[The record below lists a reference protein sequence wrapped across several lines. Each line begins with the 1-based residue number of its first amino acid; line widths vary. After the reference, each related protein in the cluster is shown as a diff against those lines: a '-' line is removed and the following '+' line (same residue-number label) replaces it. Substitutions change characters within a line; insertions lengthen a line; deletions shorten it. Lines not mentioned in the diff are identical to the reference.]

1 MIAPIFHLSKQD
13 YLYPDTPVA
22 DPKGQ
27 SAYLPIEIDT
37 EFYHLDYD
45 INRAGQFKRVQ
56 KTLTNQ
62 LRAIAS
68 DDALIFAHPDISDIA
83 RHPVFSTGFSVVDY
97 LQALGH
103 NASLR
108 RINSPI
114 GRNEYPV
121 LMIHLYSFFTVA
133 ELFRIF
139 TGEFLDDIKH
149 ITLHPGKQSIDQ
161 GRRTIASNTLHKGYS
176 PWIEL
181 PWILTLNN
189 YEYRV
194 CISLFDTCAVH
205 GNSSY
210 KNFCTNSGLKLDYK
224 DLFTEAEKAD
234 MYRMYIERPIDFD
247 LYSIGDL
254 WNYKALLMN
263 AENFKL
269 IYKSLGLED
278 YFTLP
283 RLTIGATVANMIEAS
298 VLKMF
303 AHQSYIETGYTK
315 SAIIKEFCSYSTASW
330 LKKKTTTTACY
341 NSKVDGG
348 RCRNNRPTDI
358 RINGVICDTDI
369 SGCYGEGLRAQL
381 YPLGK
386 PVVLEYPINS
396 PINDYKTLRQFLKK
410 YGKELVPGL
419 WQARVSTKEGY
430 VLKYPQDFIVSWIP
444 PKDISKMITDSEA
457 PGAEEWWNEDNV
469 GLTKIFTNEVHLG
482 LIQHD
487 FVQWLDEIA
496 TSRQRKE
503 LLDNLMVVTALFYPK
518 SERVDNVEQLVKCHQ
533 THTGKNTATIK
544 AKKQKTTEIMTRQEC
559 HSWYGINVGE
569 MLVNLLLIER
579 KKHPKESP
587 LNILYKLC
595 INTAYGDFVSQFF
608 KISNVCVGNNITAR
622 ARALAWYMEKGLYG
636 FQTITDGCA
645 FDLNNVLY
653 PKNERKVTG
662 ESTVNLYT
670 KNEGYNHPK
679 KPLGD
684 VDYIE
689 ITPIKVFNDQ
699 KQKYELKGCLV
710 LYQDSQSTFLSFK
723 QTQKWLDTK
732 VAEHLRNLFPN
743 VDVLHQVTKDVYGN
757 ERIGQFEFEA
767 KGIYNSAAFHGTA
780 NYVLSL
786 ENENKVRMRSYTP
799 KEHTSFELAA
809 DDLQVLREDY
819 HPSNEFLAMLQ
830 ENPQRVK
837 RSEVYINTKILKIR
851 DWRRNYSSWQYSE
864 AFPGCTVENAAL
876 LRELSLSQFTF
887 QTHEQYKAWSK
898 EADTLRRRHGQSYEM
913 FFVDEEGYLDYQR
926 LVNEVDAAIRA
937 GKMSFLEGT
946 DKRQSNFYRRYQSH
960 PQLPALETA
969 QLQLGERNGYVVE
982 KTASDLIQNPDV

>member
-1 MIAPIFHLSKQD
+1 MIPPIFHLSKQD
-13 YLYPDTPVA
+13 YLYPDTPVV

-37 EFYHLDYD
+37 EYFHLDYD
-45 INRAGQFKRVQ
+45 INQAGLYKRVQ

-62 LRAIAS
+62 LRAIAV
-68 DDALIFAHPDISDIA
+68 DKAAIFAHPDIADIA
-83 RHPVFSTGFSVVDY
+83 RHPVFSSGFSVVDY

-108 RINSPI
+108 RVNTPI
-114 GRNEYPV
+114 GRFEYPV
-121 LMIHLYSFFTVA
+121 LMIDLYGFFVVA

-139 TGEFLDDIKH
+139 TDVFLDDIRN

-194 CISLFDTCAVH
+194 CISLLDTCAVH

-210 KNFCTNSGLKLDYK
+210 KNFCTNSGLKLEYK
-224 DLFTEAEKAD
+224 DLFTRAEMAD
-234 MYRMYIERPIDFD
+234 MYRMYIERAIHFD
-247 LYSIGDL
+247 LYSTGDL
-254 WNYKALLMN
+254 SNYKALLMN

-269 IYKSLGLED
+269 IYKSLGLEN
-278 YFTLP
+278 YFTPP
-283 RLTIGATVANMIEAS
+283 RFTIGATVAKMIEAS
-298 VLKMF
+298 ILKMF
-303 AHQSYIETGYTK
+303 AHHSYIETGYTK

-330 LKKKTTTTACY
+330 LKNKTTTTACY

-348 RCRNNRPTDI
+348 RCRNNRPNDV

-419 WQARVSTKEGY
+419 WQARVSTREGY
-430 VLKYPQDFIVSWIP
+430 TLKYPQDFIVSWIP

-457 PGAEEWWNEDNV
+457 PGADEWWNEDNV

-487 FVQWLDEIA
+487 FVQWLNEIA
-496 TSRQRKE
+496 TPRQRKE

-518 SERVDNVEQLVKCHQ
+518 SERVDGVGELVKCHQ
-533 THTGKNTATIK
+533 THAGKNTASIK
-544 AKKQKTTEIMTRQEC
+544 TQKRKTTEIMTRQEC
-559 HSWYGINVGE
+559 HAWYGVNVGE

-587 LNILYKLC
+587 LNLLYKLC

-622 ARALAWYMEKGLYG
+622 ARALAWYMEKGLHG

-645 FDLNNVLY
+645 FDMNKVLF
-653 PKNERKVTG
+653 PRDNREEGKITG
-662 ESTVNLYT
+662 ENSVGVYAKLAEGS
-670 KNEGYNHPK
+670 KNYPRK
-679 KPLGD
+679 SLGN
-684 VDYIE
+684 VDYIDTFL
-689 ITPIKVFNDQ
+689 ITLHNKQ
-699 KQKYELKGCLV
+699 KQKEELKPCLI
-710 LYQDSQSTFLSFK
+710 LYQGNQSTILSPQ
-723 QTQKWLDTK
+723 QTQKWLDTT

-743 VDVLHQVTKDVYGN
+743 VDVLHQPTKDVYGN
-757 ERIGQFEFEA
+757 NRIGQFEFEA
-767 KGIYNSAAFHGTA
+767 KGIYNNAAFHGTA
-780 NYVLSL
+780 NYILSL
-786 ENENKVRMRSYTP
+786 ENQNKVRMRSYTP
-799 KEHTSFELAA
+799 REHTSYELAA
-809 DDLQVLREDY
+809 DDLQVMREDY
-819 HPSNEFLAMLQ
+819 QPSNEFLAMLQ

-837 RSEVYINTKILKIR
+837 RSEVYINCKILKIR
-851 DWRRNYSSWQYSE
+851 DWRRNYTSWQYSE

-887 QTHEQYKAWSK
+887 KTHDQYKAWSK
-898 EADTLRRRHGQSYEM
+898 EADNLRRHYGQSYEM
-913 FFVDEEGYLDYQR
+913 FFVDEERYLDYQQ

-937 GKMSFLEGT
+937 GKMSFLDGV
-946 DKRQSNFYRRYQSH
+946 DKRKAHTYRNYQAH
-960 PQLPALETA
+960 PQLPTLEAT
-969 QLQLGERNGYVVE
+969 QSQLGERYGYKVE
-982 KTASDLIQNPDV
+982 RDT

>member
-1 MIAPIFHLSKQD
+1 MIPSIFYRTKQD
-13 YLYPDTPVA
+13 YLYPDTPIA
-22 DPKGQ
+22 DPAGQ
-27 SAYLPIEIDT
+27 SAFLPIEIDT
-37 EFYHLDYD
+37 EFFHLDYD
-45 INRAGQFKRVQ
+45 INQAGQFKRVQ

-62 LRAIAS
+62 LRAIALS
-68 DDALIFAHPDISDIA
+68 DGLIFAHPDISDIA
-83 RHPVFSTGFSVVDY
+83 QHPIFSSGFSVVDY
-97 LQALGH
+97 LIALGH
-103 NASLR
+103 NASLKR
-108 RINSPI
+108 VNSPI
-114 GRNEYPV
+114 GRDEYPM
-121 LMIHLYSFFTVA
+121 LMTNLYTFYGVA

-139 TGEFLDDIKH
+139 TGVFLDDIRD

-161 GRRTIASNTLHKGYS
+161 GRRTIASNTLHKQYN

-189 YEYRV
+189 YDYQV
-194 CISLFDTCAVH
+194 CLSLFDTCAVH

-210 KNFCTNSGLKLDYK
+210 KDFCTNSGFKLDYK
-224 DLFTEAEKAD
+224 ELFTSAEKAD
-234 MYRMYIERPIDFD
+234 MCRMYIERLIHFNFYG
-247 LYSIGDL
+247 LGDL

-269 IYKSLGLED
+269 IYKSLGLEN

-298 VLKMF
+298 ILKMF
-303 AHQSYIETGYTK
+303 AHHSYIETGYTK

-348 RCRNNRPTDI
+348 RCRNNRPTDV

-386 PVVLEYPINS
+386 PAVLEYPIDS
-396 PINDYKTLRQFLKK
+396 AINNYKTLRQFLKK
-410 YGKELVPGL
+410 YEKELIPGL
-419 WQARVSTKEGY
+419 WQARVSTRKEY

-444 PKDISKMITDSEA
+444 PKDISKMITDIDK
-457 PGAEEWWNEDNV
+457 PGSDEWWNEDNV
-469 GLTKIFTNEVHLG
+469 GLTKIFTNQVHLG

-518 SERVDNVEQLVKCHQ
+518 SEQVDSIEDLVKCHQ
-533 THTGKNTATIK
+533 THAGKNTATIK
-544 AKKQKTTEIMTRQEC
+544 ARKRKTTEIMTRQEC
-559 HSWYGINVGE
+559 HAWYGVNIGE

-579 KKHPKESP
+579 KKHAKEST
-587 LNILYKLC
+587 LNLLYKLC
-595 INTAYGDFVSQFF
+595 INTTYGDLVSQFF

-622 ARALAWYMEKGLYG
+622 ARALAWYMEKGLHG

-645 FDLNNVLY
+645 FDLN
-653 PKNERKVTG
+653 KVFFPEEYRLITG
-662 ESTVNLYT
+662 ENVVSAYA
-670 KNEGYNHPK
+670 KIEEGSKHFPL
-679 KPLGD
+679 KPLANL
-684 VDYIE
+684 DYID
-689 ITPIKVFNDQ
+689 ILQVTIPNKQ
-699 KQKYELKGCLV
+699 KQKNEWKGCLV
-710 LYQDSQSTFLSFK
+710 LYQGEKSTFLSLK
-723 QTQKWLDTK
+723 ETQNWLDTK

-743 VDVLHQVTKDVYGN
+743 VDVLHHPTKDVYGN
-757 ERIGQFEFEA
+757 QRIGQFEFEA

-780 NYVLSL
+780 NYVLSI
-786 ENENKVRMRSYTP
+786 ENQDKVRMRSYTP
-799 KEHTSFELAA
+799 REHTSFELAA

-830 ENPQRVK
+830 ENPLKVK
-837 RSEVYINTKILKIR
+837 RSEVYINTRILKIR
-851 DWRRNYSSWQYSE
+851 DWRRNYTSWQYSQ

-898 EADTLRRRHGQSYEM
+898 EFDTLRRRYGQSYEM
-913 FFVDEEGYLDYQR
+913 FFVDDEEYLDYQR

-937 GKMSFLEGT
+937 GKMSFLDGV
-946 DKRQSNFYRRYQSH
+946 DKRQSNFYRHYQPH

-969 QLQLGERNGYVVE
+969 QLRLGERYGYALE
-982 KTASDLIQNPDV
+982 KANQ

>member
-1 MIAPIFHLSKQD
+1 MIPPIFHLSKQD
-13 YLYPDTPVA
+13 YLYPDTPVV

-37 EFYHLDYD
+37 EFFHLDYD
-45 INRAGQFKRVQ
+45 INHAGQFKRFQ

-62 LRAIAS
+62 LRAIAV
-68 DDALIFAHPDISDIA
+68 DKAAIFAHPDIADIA
-83 RHPVFSTGFSVVDY
+83 RHPVFNSGFSVVNY

-108 RINSPI
+108 RVNSPL
-114 GRNEYPV
+114 GRNEYPA

-149 ITLHPGKQSIDQ
+149 ITLHPGKQCIDQ

-189 YEYRV
+189 YDYQV

-210 KNFCTNSGLKLDYK
+210 KNFCINSGLKLDYK

-234 MYRMYIERPIDFD
+234 MCRMYIERPIDFD

-278 YFTLP
+278 YFILP

-298 VLKMF
+298 ILKMF

-348 RCRNNRPTDI
+348 RCRNNRPTDV

-386 PVVLEYPINS
+386 PVVLEYPIHS

-419 WQARVSTKEGY
+419 WQARVSTRDGY

-518 SERVDNVEQLVKCHQ
+518 SERVDNVEQLVKSHQ
-533 THTGKNTATIK
+533 NHTGKNTATIK
-544 AKKQKTTEIMTRQEC
+544 TQKRKTTEIMTRQEC

-587 LNILYKLC
+587 LNLLYKLC

-622 ARALAWYMEKGLYG
+622 ARALAWYMEKGLHG

-645 FDLNNVLY
+645 FDLNRVLY
-653 PKNERKVTG
+653 PKDCKKITG
-662 ESTVNLYT
+662 ENTVNLYASL
-670 KNEGYNHPK
+670 KEGSRDYPR
-679 KPLGD
+679 KPLGELEHID
-684 VDYIE
+684 IL
-689 ITPIKVFNDQ
+689 PIKTHNEQ
-699 KQKYELKGCLV
+699 KQKDEWKGCLI
-710 LYQDSQSTFLSFK
+710 LYQDNESTILSPQQS
-723 QTQKWLDTK
+723 QKWLDAK
-732 VAEHLRNLFPN
+732 VAEHLRNLFPK
-743 VDVLHQVTKDVYGN
+743 VDVLHQSTKNVYGK

-767 KGIYNSAAFHGTA
+767 KDIYNSAAFHGTA
-780 NYVLSL
+780 NYVLSI
-786 ENENKVRMRSYTP
+786 ENQDKVRMRSYTP
-799 KEHTSFELAA
+799 REHTAFELAA

-819 HPSNEFLAMLQ
+819 HPSNEFLSMLQ

-837 RSEVYINTKILKIR
+837 RSEVYLNTKILKIR
-851 DWRRNYSSWQYSE
+851 DWRRNYTSWQYSE

-898 EADTLRRRHGQSYEM
+898 EADTVRRHYGQSYEM
-913 FFVDEEGYLDYQR
+913 FFVDDEGYLDYQR
-926 LVNEVDAAIRA
+926 LVNEVDAAIRG
-937 GKMSFLEGT
+937 GKMSFFDGV
-946 DKRQSNFYRRYQSH
+946 DKRKAHTYRDYQAH
-960 PQLPALETA
+960 PQLAALEVA
-969 QLQLGERNGYVVE
+969 QTQLGERYGYKVE
-982 KTASDLIQNPDV
+982 KDT

>member
-1 MIAPIFHLSKQD
+1 
-13 YLYPDTPVA
+13 
-22 DPKGQ
+22 
-27 SAYLPIEIDT
+27 
-37 EFYHLDYD
+37 
-45 INRAGQFKRVQ
+45 
-56 KTLTNQ
+56 
-62 LRAIAS
+62 
-68 DDALIFAHPDISDIA
+68 
-83 RHPVFSTGFSVVDY
+83 
-97 LQALGH
+97 
-103 NASLR
+103 
-108 RINSPI
+108 
-114 GRNEYPV
+114 
-121 LMIHLYSFFTVA
+121 
-133 ELFRIF
+133 
-139 TGEFLDDIKH
+139 
-149 ITLHPGKQSIDQ
+149 
-161 GRRTIASNTLHKGYS
+161 
-176 PWIEL
+176 
-181 PWILTLNN
+181 
-189 YEYRV
+189 
-194 CISLFDTCAVH
+194 
-205 GNSSY
+205 
-210 KNFCTNSGLKLDYK
+210 
-224 DLFTEAEKAD
+224 
-234 MYRMYIERPIDFD
+234 MYIERAIHFDF
-247 LYSIGDL
+247 YSTGDL
-254 WNYKALLMN
+254 SNYKALLMN

-269 IYKSLGLED
+269 IYKSLGLEN
-278 YFTLP
+278 YFTPP
-283 RLTIGATVANMIEAS
+283 RFTIGATVANMIEAS
-298 VLKMF
+298 ILKMF

-348 RCRNNRPTDI
+348 RCRNNRPSDV

-386 PVVLEYPINS
+386 PVVLEYPIHS

-430 VLKYPQDFIVSWIP
+430 TLKYPQDFIVSWIP

-457 PGAEEWWNEDNV
+457 PGADEWWNENNV

-503 LLDNLMVVTALFYPK
+503 LLDNLVVVTALFYPA
-518 SERVDNVEQLVKCHQ
+518 SERVDNIELLIKCHQ
-533 THTGKNTATIK
+533 THAGKNTATIK
-544 AKKQKTTEIMTRQEC
+544 TQKRKTTEIMTRQEC

-587 LNILYKLC
+587 LNLLYKLC

-662 ESTVNLYT
+662 ESTVNLYA
-670 KNEGYNHPK
+670 KNEDYNHPK

-684 VDYIE
+684 VDHIE
-689 ITPIKVFNDQ
+689 ITPIKVFNEQ
-699 KQKYELKGCLV
+699 KQKDELKSCLV

-732 VAEHLRNLFPN
+732 VAEHLRNLFHN
-743 VDVLHQVTKDVYGN
+743 VDVLHQVTKNVYGN

-786 ENENKVRMRSYTP
+786 ENENKVRMRSYIP

-898 EADTLRRRHGQSYEM
+898 EADTLRRHYGQSYEM

-926 LVNEVDAAIRA
+926 LINEVDAAIRT
-937 GKMSFLEGT
+937 GKMSFLEGI
-946 DKRQSNFYRRYQSH
+946 DKRKAHTYRDYKAH
-960 PQLPALETA
+960 PQLPALEVA
-969 QLQLGERNGYVVE
+969 QSQLGERYGYKVE
-982 KTASDLIQNPDV
+982 KET

>member
-1 MIAPIFHLSKQD
+1 MIPPIFHLSKQD
-13 YLYPDTPVA
+13 YLYPDTPVV

-45 INRAGQFKRVQ
+45 INQAGQFKRVQ

-83 RHPVFSTGFSVVDY
+83 RHPVFSSGFSVVDY

-108 RINSPI
+108 RVNTPI
-114 GRNEYPV
+114 GRFEYPV
-121 LMIHLYSFFTVA
+121 LMIDLYGFFLLA

-139 TGEFLDDIKH
+139 TGAFLDDIRD

-181 PWILTLNN
+181 PWILTLNDH
-189 YEYRV
+189 EYRV

-224 DLFTEAEKAD
+224 DLFTKAEMAD
-234 MYRMYIERPIDFD
+234 MYRMYIERAIHFDF
-247 LYSIGDL
+247 YSTGDL
-254 WNYKALLMN
+254 SNYKALLMN

-269 IYKSLGLED
+269 IYKSLGLEN
-278 YFTLP
+278 YFTPP
-283 RLTIGATVANMIEAS
+283 RFTIGATVAKMIEAS
-298 VLKMF
+298 ILKMF
-303 AHQSYIETGYTK
+303 AHHSYIETGYTK

-386 PVVLEYPINS
+386 PVVLEYPIHS

-419 WQARVSTKEGY
+419 WQARVSTREGY

-457 PGAEEWWNEDNV
+457 PGADEWWNEDNV

-503 LLDNLMVVTALFYPK
+503 LLDNLMVVTALFYPA
-518 SERVDNVEQLVKCHQ
+518 SEQVNGVGELIKCHQ
-533 THTGKNTATIK
+533 THAGRNTATIK
-544 AKKQKTTEIMTRQEC
+544 TQKRKTTEIMTRQEC
-559 HSWYGINVGE
+559 HAWYGINVGE
-569 MLVNLLLIER
+569 MLVNHLLIER

-608 KISNVCVGNNITAR
+608 KVSNVCVGNNITAR
-622 ARALAWYMEKGLYG
+622 SRALAWYMEKGLHG

-645 FDLNNVLY
+645 FDLNNVLF
-653 PKNERKVTG
+653 PEENRLVTG
-662 ESTVNLYT
+662 ENVVNNYAKIKKGSKHFPVKPLANIDYIDILPIAIPNGQKE
-670 KNEGYNHPK
+670 KNEW
-679 KPLGD
+679 
-684 VDYIE
+684 
-689 ITPIKVFNDQ
+689 
-699 KQKYELKGCLV
+699 KGCLV
-710 LYQDSQSTFLSFK
+710 LYQAEKSTVLSLK
-723 QTQKWLDTK
+723 ETQKWLDTK

-743 VDVLHQVTKDVYGN
+743 VDVLQQATKDVYGN

-780 NYVLSL
+780 NYVLSI
-786 ENENKVRMRSYTP
+786 ETQNKVRMRSYTP

-837 RSEVYINTKILKIR
+837 RSEVYINTRILKIR
-851 DWRRNYSSWQYSE
+851 DWRRNYTSWQYSQ

-898 EADTLRRRHGQSYEM
+898 EADTLRRRYGQSYEM
-913 FFVDEEGYLDYQR
+913 FFVNDEGYLDYQQ

-937 GKMSFLEGT
+937 DKTSFLDGV
-946 DKRQSNFYRRYQSH
+946 DKRKAHTYRNYQAH
-960 PQLPALETA
+960 PQLPALEVV
-969 QLQLGERNGYVVE
+969 QSQLGDRYGYKVERD
-982 KTASDLIQNPDV
+982 T

>member
-1 MIAPIFHLSKQD
+1 MIPPIFHLSKQD
-13 YLYPDTPVA
+13 YIYPDTPVV

-37 EFYHLDYD
+37 EYFHLDYD
-45 INRAGQFKRVQ
+45 INQAGQYKRVQ

-62 LRAIAS
+62 LRALAVKE
-68 DDALIFAHPDISDIA
+68 AVIFAHPDIADIA
-83 RHPVFSTGFSVVDY
+83 RHPVFTAGFSVVDY

-103 NASLR
+103 DASLR
-108 RINSPI
+108 RVNSPI

-121 LMIHLYSFFTVA
+121 LMTHVYSFFVVA

-139 TGEFLDDIKH
+139 TGVFLDDIRD

-161 GRRTIASNTLHKGYS
+161 GRRTIASNTLHKGYN

-189 YEYRV
+189 YDYQV

-210 KNFCTNSGLKLDYK
+210 KDFCTNSGLKLEYK
-224 DLFTEAEKAD
+224 DLFSHSDKAD
-234 MYRMYIERPIDFD
+234 MGRMYIERPTHYDFYATGD
-247 LYSIGDL
+247 LY
-254 WNYKALLMN
+254 NHTALLMN
-263 AENFKL
+263 AENFLL

-278 YFTLP
+278 YFTPP
-283 RLTIGATVANMIEAS
+283 RFTIGATVAKMIEAS
-298 VLKMF
+298 ILKMF
-303 AHQSYIETGYTK
+303 AHHSYIETGYTK

-330 LKKKTTTTACY
+330 LKRKTTTTACY

-348 RCRNNRPTDI
+348 RCRNNRPTDV
-358 RINGVICDTDI
+358 RITGVICDTDI

-386 PVVLEYPINS
+386 PVVIEYPIDS
-396 PINDYKTLRQFLKK
+396 PLNDYKTLRQFLKK

-419 WQARVSTKEGY
+419 WQARVSTREGY

-503 LLDNLMVVTALFYPK
+503 LLDNLIVVTALFYPK

-544 AKKQKTTEIMTRQEC
+544 AQKRKTTEIMTRQEC
-559 HSWYGINVGE
+559 HAWYGVNVGE

-622 ARALAWYMEKGLYG
+622 ARALAWYMEKGLHG

-645 FDLNNVLY
+645 FDLNKVLF
-653 PKNERKVTG
+653 PEDNRLVTG
-662 ESTVNLYT
+662 ENVVNNYA
-670 KNEGYNHPK
+670 KIKKGSKHFPV
-679 KPLGD
+679 KPLANI
-684 VDYIE
+684 DYID
-689 ITPIKVFNDQ
+689 ILPVAIHNGQ
-699 KQKYELKGCLV
+699 KQKNECKGCLV
-710 LYQDSQSTFLSFK
+710 LYQAEKSTVLSLK
-723 QTQKWLDTK
+723 ETQKWLDTK

-743 VDVLHQVTKDVYGN
+743 VDVLHQATKDVYGN
-757 ERIGQFEFEA
+757 KRIGQFEFEA

-780 NYVLSL
+780 NYVLSI
-786 ENENKVRMRSYTP
+786 ETQNKVRMRSYTP
-799 KEHTSFELAA
+799 KEHTAFELAA
-809 DDLQVLREDY
+809 DDLQVLQVLREDY

-837 RSEVYINTKILKIR
+837 RSEVYINTRILKIR
-851 DWRRNYSSWQYSE
+851 DWRRNYTSWQYSQ

-887 QTHEQYKAWSK
+887 QTHEQYKTWTK
-898 EADTLRRRHGQSYEM
+898 EADTLRRRYGQSYEM
-913 FFVDEEGYLDYQR
+913 LFVDDDGYLDYQR
-926 LVNEVDAAIRA
+926 LINEVDAAIRT
-937 GKMSFLEGT
+937 GKMSFFDGV
-946 DKRQSNFYRRYQSH
+946 DKRQSNFYRHYQPH
-960 PQLPALETA
+960 PRLSALEAA
-969 QLQLGERNGYVVE
+969 QLRLGERNGYVVE
-982 KTASDLIQNPDV
+982 KDLK

>member
-1 MIAPIFHLSKQD
+1 
-13 YLYPDTPVA
+13 
-22 DPKGQ
+22 
-27 SAYLPIEIDT
+27 
-37 EFYHLDYD
+37 
-45 INRAGQFKRVQ
+45 
-56 KTLTNQ
+56 
-62 LRAIAS
+62 
-68 DDALIFAHPDISDIA
+68 
-83 RHPVFSTGFSVVDY
+83 
-97 LQALGH
+97 
-103 NASLR
+103 
-108 RINSPI
+108 
-114 GRNEYPV
+114 
-121 LMIHLYSFFTVA
+121 
-133 ELFRIF
+133 
-139 TGEFLDDIKH
+139 
-149 ITLHPGKQSIDQ
+149 
-161 GRRTIASNTLHKGYS
+161 
-176 PWIEL
+176 
-181 PWILTLNN
+181 
-189 YEYRV
+189 
-194 CISLFDTCAVH
+194 
-205 GNSSY
+205 
-210 KNFCTNSGLKLDYK
+210 
-224 DLFTEAEKAD
+224 
-234 MYRMYIERPIDFD
+234 MYIERPIDFD

-269 IYKSLGLED
+269 IYNSLGLED

-298 VLKMF
+298 ILKMF
-303 AHQSYIETGYTK
+303 SKHGYIETGYTK

-348 RCRNNRPTDI
+348 RCRNNRPTDV

-386 PVVLEYPINS
+386 PVVLEYPIHS

-419 WQARVSTKEGY
+419 WQARVSTREGY
-430 VLKYPQDFIVSWIP
+430 VLKYLQDFIVSWIP

-469 GLTKIFTNEVHLG
+469 GLTKIFTNQVHLG

-496 TSRQRKE
+496 TSKQRKE
-503 LLDNLMVVTALFYPK
+503 LLDNLVVVTALFYPK
-518 SERVDNVEQLVKCHQ
+518 SERVNGVGELVKYHQ
-533 THTGKNTATIK
+533 THAGKNTATIK
-544 AKKQKTTEIMTRQEC
+544 TQKRKTTEIMTRQEC
-559 HSWYGINVGE
+559 HAWYGINVGE
-569 MLVNLLLIER
+569 MLVNHLLIER
-579 KKHPKESP
+579 KRHPKESP
-587 LNILYKLC
+587 LNTLYKLC

-622 ARALAWYMEKGLYG
+622 ARALAWYMEKGLHG

-645 FDLNNVLY
+645 FDLNKVLF
-653 PKNERKVTG
+653 PEENRLITG
-662 ESTVNLYT
+662 ENVVNNYA
-670 KNEGYNHPK
+670 KIKKGSKHFPV
-679 KPLGD
+679 KPLANI
-684 VDYIE
+684 DYIDILPVAIHNE
-689 ITPIKVFNDQ
+689 Q
-699 KQKYELKGCLV
+699 KQKNEWKGCLV
-710 LYQDSQSTFLSFK
+710 LYQAEKSTVLSLK
-723 QTQKWLDTK
+723 ETQKWLDTK

-743 VDVLHQVTKDVYGN
+743 VNVLHQATKDVYGN

-780 NYVLSL
+780 NYVLSI
-786 ENENKVRMRSYTP
+786 ETQNKVRMRSYTP

-837 RSEVYINTKILKIR
+837 RSEVYINTRILKIR
-851 DWRRNYSSWQYSE
+851 DWRRNYTSWQYSE

-887 QTHEQYKAWSK
+887 QSHEQYKAWSK
-898 EADTLRRRHGQSYEM
+898 EADTLRRHYGQSYEM
-913 FFVDEEGYLDYQR
+913 FFVDDEGYLDYQR

-937 GKMSFLEGT
+937 GKMSFLDGV
-946 DKRQSNFYRRYQSH
+946 DKRKAHMYRNYQAH
-960 PQLPALETA
+960 PQLPALEVA
-969 QLQLGERNGYVVE
+969 QSQLGERYGYKVE
-982 KTASDLIQNPDV
+982 RDT

>member
-1 MIAPIFHLSKQD
+1 MIPSIFYRTKQD
-13 YLYPDTPVA
+13 YHYPDTPIA
-22 DPKGQ
+22 DPAGE
-27 SAYLPIEIDT
+27 SAFLPIEIDT
-37 EFYHLDYD
+37 EFFHLDYN
-45 INRAGQFKRVQ
+45 INQAGQFKRVQ

-62 LRAIAS
+62 LRAITLP
-68 DDALIFAHPDISDIA
+68 DGLIFAHPDISDIA
-83 RHPVFSTGFSVVDY
+83 QHPVFSSGFSVVDY
-97 LQALGH
+97 LIALGH
-103 NASLR
+103 NASLKR
-108 RINSPI
+108 VNTPI
-114 GRNEYPV
+114 GRNEYPM
-121 LMIHLYSFFTVA
+121 LMTNLYSFYAVA

-139 TGEFLDDIKH
+139 TGVFLEDIRD

-161 GRRTIASNTLHKGYS
+161 GRRTIASNTLHKQYN

-189 YEYRV
+189 YDYQV
-194 CISLFDTCAVH
+194 GISLFDTCAVH

-210 KNFCTNSGLKLDYK
+210 KDFCTNSGFKLDYK
-224 DLFTEAEKAD
+224 ELFTSAEKAD
-234 MYRMYIERPIDFD
+234 MCRMYIERLIHFNFYG
-247 LYSIGDL
+247 LGDL

-269 IYKSLGLED
+269 IYKSLGLEN

-298 VLKMF
+298 ILKMF
-303 AHQSYIETGYTK
+303 AHHSFIETGYTK

-348 RCRNNRPTDI
+348 RCRNNRPTDV

-386 PVVLEYPINS
+386 PAVLEYPIDS
-396 PINDYKTLRQFLKK
+396 PINDYKTFRQFLKK
-410 YGKELVPGL
+410 YEKELIPGL
-419 WQARVSTKEGY
+419 WQARVSTREGY

-444 PKDISKMITDSEA
+444 PKDISKMITDIDK
-457 PGAEEWWNEDNV
+457 PGSDEWWNEDNV
-469 GLTKIFTNEVHLG
+469 GLTKIFTNQVHLG

-518 SERVDNVEQLVKCHQ
+518 SERVDSIEDLVKCHQ
-533 THTGKNTATIK
+533 THAGKNTATIK
-544 AKKQKTTEIMTRQEC
+544 ARKRKTTEIMTRQEC
-559 HSWYGINVGE
+559 HAWYGVNIGE

-579 KKHPKESP
+579 KKHPKEST
-587 LNILYKLC
+587 LNLLYKLC
-595 INTAYGDFVSQFF
+595 INTSYGDVVSQFF

-622 ARALAWYMEKGLYG
+622 ARALAWYMEKGLHG

-645 FDLNNVLY
+645 FDLNKVLHA
-653 PKNERKVTG
+653 KNSRKATG
-662 ESTVNLYT
+662 ENTVSLYANKDV
-670 KNEGYNHPK
+670 KNYPRQ
-679 KPLGD
+679 PLGGA
-684 VDYIE
+684 DYIDLV
-689 ITPIKVFNDQ
+689 PVKVCNEQ
-699 KQKYELKGCLV
+699 KQKDEWKGCLV
-710 LYQDSQSTFLSFK
+710 LYEGDKSTLLSPK
-723 QTQKWLDTK
+723 QTQKWLDQK
-732 VAEHLRNLFPN
+732 VAEHLRDLFPN
-743 VDVLHQVTKDVYGN
+743 VDVLHQPTKDVYGN
-757 ERIGQFEFEA
+757 QRIGQFEFEA
-767 KGIYNSAAFHGTA
+767 KGVYTNAGFHGTA
-780 NYVLSL
+780 NYVLSI
-786 ENENKVRMRSYTP
+786 ENQDKVRMRSYTP
-799 KEHTSFELAA
+799 REHTSFELAA

-830 ENPQRVK
+830 DNPEQVQRSK
-837 RSEVYINTKILKIR
+837 VYINSRILKIR
-851 DWRRNYSSWQYSE
+851 DWRRNYTSWQYSQ

-898 EADTLRRRHGQSYEM
+898 ESDNLRRRYGQSYEM
-913 FFVDEEGYLDYQR
+913 FFVDDEEYLDYQR

-937 GKMSFLEGT
+937 GKMSFLDGV
-946 DKRQSNFYRRYQSH
+946 DKRKLSFYRNYKPH

-969 QLQLGERNGYVVE
+969 QLRLGERYGYSLE
-982 KTASDLIQNPDV
+982 KTNE

>member
-1 MIAPIFHLSKQD
+1 MIPPIFHLSKQD
-13 YLYPDTPVA
+13 YLYPDTPVV

-37 EFYHLDYD
+37 EYFHLDYN
-45 INRAGQFKRVQ
+45 INQAGQFKRVQ

-62 LRAIAS
+62 LRAIAL

-83 RHPVFSTGFSVVDY
+83 RHPVFSSGFSVVDY

-108 RINSPI
+108 RVNTPI
-114 GRNEYPV
+114 GRFEYPV
-121 LMIHLYSFFTVA
+121 LMIDLYGFFVVA

-139 TGEFLDDIKH
+139 TDVFLDDIRN

-194 CISLFDTCAVH
+194 CISLLDTCAVH

-210 KNFCTNSGLKLDYK
+210 KNFCTNSGLKLEYK
-224 DLFTEAEKAD
+224 DLFTKAEMAD
-234 MYRMYIERPIDFD
+234 MYRMYIERAIHFD
-247 LYSIGDL
+247 LYSTGDL
-254 WNYKALLMN
+254 SNYKALLMN

-269 IYKSLGLED
+269 IYKSLGLEN
-278 YFTLP
+278 YFTPP
-283 RLTIGATVANMIEAS
+283 RFTIGATVAKMIEAS
-298 VLKMF
+298 ILKMF
-303 AHQSYIETGYTK
+303 AHHSYIETGYTK

-348 RCRNNRPTDI
+348 RCRNNRPTDV

-396 PINDYKTLRQFLKK
+396 PLNDYKTLRQFLKK
-410 YGKELVPGL
+410 YEKELVPGL
-419 WQARVSTKEGY
+419 WQARVSTREGY
-430 VLKYPQDFIVSWIP
+430 TLKYPQDFIVSWIP

-487 FVQWLDEIA
+487 FIQWLNEVA

-518 SERVDNVEQLVKCHQ
+518 SERVDGVGELVKCHQ
-533 THTGKNTATIK
+533 THAGKNTASIK
-544 AKKQKTTEIMTRQEC
+544 TQKRKTTEIMTRQEC
-559 HSWYGINVGE
+559 HAWYGVNVGV
-569 MLVNLLLIER
+569 MLVNHLLIER

-622 ARALAWYMEKGLYG
+622 ARGLAWYMEKGLHG

-645 FDLNNVLY
+645 FDLNKVLF
-653 PKNERKVTG
+653 PEENRLVTG
-662 ESTVNLYT
+662 ENVVNNYA
-670 KNEGYNHPK
+670 KIKKGSKHFPV
-679 KPLGD
+679 KPLANI
-684 VDYIE
+684 DYID
-689 ITPIKVFNDQ
+689 ILPVAIPNGQ
-699 KQKYELKGCLV
+699 KQKNEWKGCLV
-710 LYQDSQSTFLSFK
+710 LYKAEKSTLLSLK
-723 QTQKWLDTK
+723 ETQKWLDTK
-732 VAEHLRNLFPN
+732 VAKHLRNLFPN

-780 NYVLSL
+780 NYVLSI
-786 ENENKVRMRSYTP
+786 ETQNKVRMRSYTP

-809 DDLQVLREDY
+809 DDLQILREDY

-837 RSEVYINTKILKIR
+837 RSEVYINTRILKIR
-851 DWRRNYSSWQYSE
+851 DWRRNYTSWQYSQ

-898 EADTLRRRHGQSYEM
+898 EADTLRRRYGQSYEM
-913 FFVDEEGYLDYQR
+913 FFVDDEGYLDYQQ
-926 LVNEVDAAIRA
+926 LVNEVDPAIRA
-937 GKMSFLEGT
+937 GKMSFLDGV
-946 DKRQSNFYRRYQSH
+946 DKRKAHTYRNYQAH
-960 PQLPALETA
+960 PQLPALEVV
-969 QLQLGERNGYVVE
+969 QSQLGERYGYKVE
-982 KTASDLIQNPDV
+982 RDT

>member
-1 MIAPIFHLSKQD
+1 MIPPIFHLSKQD
-13 YLYPDTPVA
+13 YIYPDTPVR

-37 EFYHLDYD
+37 EYFHLDYN
-45 INRAGQFKRVQ
+45 INHAGQFKRVQ

-62 LRAIAS
+62 LRAIAV
-68 DDALIFAHPDISDIA
+68 DKAAIFAHPDITDIA
-83 RHPVFSTGFSVVDY
+83 RHPVFSSGFSVVDY

-108 RINSPI
+108 RVSTPI

-121 LMIHLYSFFTVA
+121 LMIDLYGFFLVA

-139 TGEFLDDIKH
+139 TDVFLDDIRN

-194 CISLFDTCAVH
+194 CISLLDTSAVH

-210 KNFCTNSGLKLDYK
+210 KNFCTNSGLKLEYK
-224 DLFTEAEKAD
+224 DLFTRAEMAD
-234 MYRMYIERPIDFD
+234 MYRMYIERAIHFD
-247 LYSIGDL
+247 LYSTGDL
-254 WNYKALLMN
+254 SNYKALLMN

-269 IYKSLGLED
+269 IYKSLGLEN
-278 YFTLP
+278 YFTPP
-283 RLTIGATVANMIEAS
+283 RFTIGATVAKMIEAS
-298 VLKMF
+298 ILKMF
-303 AHQSYIETGYTK
+303 AHHSYIETGYTK

-348 RCRNNRPTDI
+348 RCRNNRPTDV

-386 PVVLEYPINS
+386 PVVLEYPIHS

-419 WQARVSTKEGY
+419 WQARVSTRDGY
-430 VLKYPQDFIVSWIP
+430 VLKYSQDFIVSWIP
-444 PKDISKMITDSEA
+444 PKDISKIITDSEA
-457 PGAEEWWNEDNV
+457 PGAEEWWNEDNI
-469 GLTKIFTNEVHLG
+469 GLTKIFTNQVHLG

-518 SERVDNVEQLVKCHQ
+518 SERVDNVEQLVKCQ
-533 THTGKNTATIK
+533 QNHTGKNTATIK
-544 AKKQKTTEIMTRQEC
+544 AQKRKTTEIMTRQEC
-559 HSWYGINVGE
+559 HAWYGVNLGE

-587 LNILYKLC
+587 LNLLYKLC

-622 ARALAWYMEKGLYG
+622 ARALAWYMEKGLHG

-662 ESTVNLYT
+662 ESTVNLYA

-679 KPLGD
+679 KTLAD

-689 ITPIKVFNDQ
+689 LTPIKVFNEQ
-699 KQKYELKGCLV
+699 KQKDELKGSLV
-710 LYQDSQSTFLSFK
+710 LYQDNQSTFLSLK

-780 NYVLSL
+780 NYVLSI
-786 ENENKVRMRSYTP
+786 ETQNKVRMRSYTP
-799 KEHTSFELAA
+799 QEHTSFELAA

-851 DWRRNYSSWQYSE
+851 DWRRNYTSWQYSQ

-876 LRELSLSQFTF
+876 LRELSLSQFSF

-898 EADTLRRRHGQSYEM
+898 EADTLRRRYGQSYEM
-913 FFVDEEGYLDYQR
+913 FFVDNEGYLDYQQ
-926 LVNEVDAAIRA
+926 LINEIDTAIRA
-937 GKMSFLEGT
+937 GKMSFLDGV
-946 DKRQSNFYRRYQSH
+946 DKRKSSFYRNYQPH
-960 PQLPALETA
+960 PQLSALETA
-969 QLQLGERNGYVVE
+969 QLRLGERNGYVVE
-982 KTASDLIQNPDV
+982 KDPK

>member
-1 MIAPIFHLSKQD
+1 MIPPLFYLSKQD
-13 YLYPDTPVA
+13 YLYPDTPIA

-37 EFYHLDYD
+37 EFFHLDYD
-45 INRAGQFKRVQ
+45 INHAGQFKRVQ

-62 LRAIAS
+62 LRAIAV
-68 DDALIFAHPDISDIA
+68 DEALIFAHPDISDIA
-83 RHPVFSTGFSVVDY
+83 RHPVFSSGFSVVDY

-108 RINSPI
+108 RVNTPI

-121 LMIHLYSFFTVA
+121 LMIHLYSFFAVA

-139 TGEFLDDIKH
+139 LGEFLDDIKH

-189 YEYRV
+189 YDYQV

-224 DLFTEAEKAD
+224 DLFTSAEKAD
-234 MYRMYIERPIDFD
+234 MCRMYIERPIDFD

-298 VLKMF
+298 ILKMF
-303 AHQSYIETGYTK
+303 AHHSYIETGYTK

-348 RCRNNRPTDI
+348 RCRNNRPTDV

-386 PVVLEYPINS
+386 PVVLEYPIHS

-419 WQARVSTKEGY
+419 WQARVSTREGY

-457 PGAEEWWNEDNV
+457 PGADEWWNEDNV
-469 GLTKIFTNEVHLG
+469 GLTKIFTNQVHLG

-503 LLDNLMVVTALFYPK
+503 LLDNLIVVTALFYPD
-518 SERVDNVEQLVKCHQ
+518 SERVDSIEKLIKCHQ

-544 AKKQKTTEIMTRQEC
+544 KKKQKTTEIMTRQEC

-587 LNILYKLC
+587 LNLLYKLC

-622 ARALAWYMEKGLYG
+622 ARALAWYMEKGLHG

-645 FDLNNVLY
+645 FDLNRVLY
-653 PKNERKVTG
+653 PKDCKKITG
-662 ESTVNLYT
+662 ENTVNLYANL
-670 KNEGYNHPK
+670 KEGSRDYPR
-679 KPLGD
+679 KPLGEL
-684 VDYIE
+684 DYID
-689 ITPIKVFNDQ
+689 ILPIKTHNEQ
-699 KQKYELKGCLV
+699 KQKNEWKGSLI
-710 LYQDSQSTFLSFK
+710 LYQDNESTILSPQQSK
-723 QTQKWLDTK
+723 KWLDTK
-732 VAEHLRNLFPN
+732 VAEHLRNLFPK
-743 VDVLHQVTKDVYGN
+743 VDVLHQSTKNVYGN
-757 ERIGQFEFEA
+757 ERIGQFEFET
-767 KGIYNSAAFHGTA
+767 KDIYNSAAFHGTA
-780 NYVLSL
+780 NYVLSI
-786 ENENKVRMRSYTP
+786 ENQDKVRMRSYTP
-799 KEHTSFELAA
+799 REHRAFELAA

-819 HPSNEFLAMLQ
+819 HPSNEFLSMLQ

-837 RSEVYINTKILKIR
+837 RSEVYLNTKILKIR

-864 AFPGCTVENAAL
+864 VFPGCTVENAAL

-898 EADTLRRRHGQSYEM
+898 EADNLRRHYGQSYEM
-913 FFVDEEGYLDYQR
+913 FFVDKEGYLNYQE

-937 GKMSFLEGT
+937 GKMSFFDGV
-946 DKRQSNFYRRYQSH
+946 DKRKAHTYRDCQRH
-960 PQLPALETA
+960 PQLSALEVA
-969 QLQLGERNGYVVE
+969 QSQLGKRYGYKVE
-982 KTASDLIQNPDV
+982 KET

>member
-1 MIAPIFHLSKQD
+1 
-13 YLYPDTPVA
+13 
-22 DPKGQ
+22 
-27 SAYLPIEIDT
+27 
-37 EFYHLDYD
+37 
-45 INRAGQFKRVQ
+45 
-56 KTLTNQ
+56 
-62 LRAIAS
+62 
-68 DDALIFAHPDISDIA
+68 
-83 RHPVFSTGFSVVDY
+83 
-97 LQALGH
+97 
-103 NASLR
+103 
-108 RINSPI
+108 
-114 GRNEYPV
+114 
-121 LMIHLYSFFTVA
+121 
-133 ELFRIF
+133 
-139 TGEFLDDIKH
+139 
-149 ITLHPGKQSIDQ
+149 
-161 GRRTIASNTLHKGYS
+161 
-176 PWIEL
+176 
-181 PWILTLNN
+181 
-189 YEYRV
+189 
-194 CISLFDTCAVH
+194 
-205 GNSSY
+205 
-210 KNFCTNSGLKLDYK
+210 
-224 DLFTEAEKAD
+224 
-234 MYRMYIERPIDFD
+234 
-247 LYSIGDL
+247 
-254 WNYKALLMN
+254 
-263 AENFKL
+263 
-269 IYKSLGLED
+269 
-278 YFTLP
+278 
-283 RLTIGATVANMIEAS
+283 MIEAS
-298 VLKMF
+298 ILKMF
-303 AHQSYIETGYTK
+303 AHHSYIETGYTK

-348 RCRNNRPTDI
+348 RCRNNRPTDV

-386 PVVLEYPINS
+386 PVVLEYPIDS
-396 PINDYKTLRQFLKK
+396 PLNDYKTLRQFLKK

-430 VLKYPQDFIVSWIP
+430 TLKYPQDFIVSWIP

-487 FVQWLDEIA
+487 FIQWLDKIA

-587 LNILYKLC
+587 LNLLYKLC
-595 INTAYGDFVSQFF
+595 INTVYGDFVSQFF

-622 ARALAWYMEKGLYG
+622 ARALAWYMEKGLHG

-645 FDLNNVLY
+645 FDLNQVLY
-653 PKNERKVTG
+653 PKKGKKISG

-670 KNEGYNHPK
+670 KLKENWRDYPRK
-679 KPLGD
+679 TLGEL
-684 VDYIE
+684 DYID
-689 ITPIKVFNDQ
+689 ILPIKTRNEQ
-699 KQKYELKGCLV
+699 KQKYEWKGSLI
-710 LYQDSQSTFLSFK
+710 LYKNNESTILSPSQS
-723 QTQKWLDTK
+723 QKWLDTK

-743 VDVLHQVTKDVYGN
+743 IHVLHQPTKNVYGN

-780 NYVLSL
+780 NYVLSI
-786 ENENKVRMRSYTP
+786 ETQNKVRMRSYTA

-819 HPSNEFLAMLQ
+819 HPSNVFLGMLQ

-837 RSEVYINTKILKIR
+837 RSEVYINTRILKIR
-851 DWRRNYSSWQYSE
+851 DWRRNYTSWQYSE

-887 QTHEQYKAWSK
+887 QTHEQYKTWSK
-898 EADTLRRRHGQSYEM
+898 ESDTLRRRYGQSYEM
-913 FFVDEEGYLDYQR
+913 FFVDNEGYLDYQR

-937 GKMSFLEGT
+937 GKMSFLDGV
-946 DKRQSNFYRRYQSH
+946 DKRKAHTYRDYQAH
-960 PQLPALETA
+960 PQLPALEVA
-969 QLQLGERNGYVVE
+969 QSQLGERYGYKVE
-982 KTASDLIQNPDV
+982 KET

>member
-1 MIAPIFHLSKQD
+1 
-13 YLYPDTPVA
+13 
-22 DPKGQ
+22 
-27 SAYLPIEIDT
+27 
-37 EFYHLDYD
+37 
-45 INRAGQFKRVQ
+45 
-56 KTLTNQ
+56 
-62 LRAIAS
+62 
-68 DDALIFAHPDISDIA
+68 
-83 RHPVFSTGFSVVDY
+83 
-97 LQALGH
+97 
-103 NASLR
+103 
-108 RINSPI
+108 
-114 GRNEYPV
+114 
-121 LMIHLYSFFTVA
+121 
-133 ELFRIF
+133 
-139 TGEFLDDIKH
+139 
-149 ITLHPGKQSIDQ
+149 
-161 GRRTIASNTLHKGYS
+161 
-176 PWIEL
+176 
-181 PWILTLNN
+181 
-189 YEYRV
+189 
-194 CISLFDTCAVH
+194 
-205 GNSSY
+205 
-210 KNFCTNSGLKLDYK
+210 
-224 DLFTEAEKAD
+224 
-234 MYRMYIERPIDFD
+234 MYIERPIAFD
-247 LYSIGDL
+247 LYCTGDL

-263 AENFKL
+263 AETSSSSIKFGIREL
-269 IYKSLGLED
+269 LH
-278 YFTLP
+278 LP
-283 RLTIGATVANMIEAS
+283 RLTIGATVANIIEAS
-298 VLKMF
+298 ILKMF
-303 AHQSYIETGYTK
+303 AHHSYIETGYTK

-348 RCRNNRPTDI
+348 RCRNNRPTDV

-386 PVVLEYPINS
+386 PVVLEYPIDS
-396 PINDYKTLRQFLKK
+396 PLNDYKTLRQFLKK

-419 WQARVSTKEGY
+419 WQARVSTREGY

-457 PGAEEWWNEDNV
+457 PGADEWWNEDNV
-469 GLTKIFTNEVHLG
+469 GLTKIFTNQVHLG

-487 FVQWLDEIA
+487 FIQWLDEIA

-518 SERVDNVEQLVKCHQ
+518 SERVDNVEQLVKCQ
-533 THTGKNTATIK
+533 QNHTGKNTATIK
-544 AKKQKTTEIMTRQEC
+544 AQKRKTTEIMTRQEC
-559 HSWYGINVGE
+559 HAWYGVNLGE

-587 LNILYKLC
+587 LNLLYKLC

-622 ARALAWYMEKGLYG
+622 ARALAWYMEKGLHG

-662 ESTVNLYT
+662 ESTVNLYA

-679 KPLGD
+679 KTLAD

-689 ITPIKVFNDQ
+689 LTPIKVFNEQ
-699 KQKYELKGCLV
+699 KQKDELKGCLV
-710 LYQDSQSTFLSFK
+710 LYQDNQSTFLSLK

-780 NYVLSL
+780 NYVLSI
-786 ENENKVRMRSYTP
+786 ETQNKVRMRSYTP
-799 KEHTSFELAA
+799 QEHTSFELAA

-851 DWRRNYSSWQYSE
+851 DWRRNYS
-864 AFPGCTVENAAL
+864 
-876 LRELSLSQFTF
+876 
-887 QTHEQYKAWSK
+887 
-898 EADTLRRRHGQSYEM
+898 
-913 FFVDEEGYLDYQR
+913 
-926 LVNEVDAAIRA
+926 
-937 GKMSFLEGT
+937 
-946 DKRQSNFYRRYQSH
+946 
-960 PQLPALETA
+960 
-969 QLQLGERNGYVVE
+969 
-982 KTASDLIQNPDV
+982 

>member
-1 MIAPIFHLSKQD
+1 MIPPIFHLSKQD
-13 YLYPDTPVA
+13 YLYPDTPVV

-62 LRAIAS
+62 LRAIAV
-68 DDALIFAHPDISDIA
+68 DKAVIFAHPDITDIA
-83 RHPVFSTGFSVVDY
+83 RHPIFSSGFSVVDY

-103 NASLR
+103 NTSLR
-108 RINSPI
+108 RVSTPI
-114 GRNEYPV
+114 GRFEYPV
-121 LMIHLYSFFTVA
+121 LMIDLYGFFLVA

-139 TGEFLDDIKH
+139 TDVFLDDIRN

-194 CISLFDTCAVH
+194 CISLLDTCAVH

-234 MYRMYIERPIDFD
+234 MCRMYIERAIHFD
-247 LYSIGDL
+247 LYSTGDL
-254 WNYKALLMN
+254 SNYKALLMN

-269 IYKSLGLED
+269 IYKSLGLEN
-278 YFTLP
+278 YFTPP
-283 RLTIGATVANMIEAS
+283 RFTIGATVAKMIEAS
-298 VLKMF
+298 ILKMF

-348 RCRNNRPTDI
+348 RCRNNRPTDV

-386 PVVLEYPINS
+386 PVVLEYPIHS

-419 WQARVSTKEGY
+419 WQARVSTREGY
-430 VLKYPQDFIVSWIP
+430 VLRYPQDFIVSWIP

-469 GLTKIFTNEVHLG
+469 GLTKIFTNQVHLG

-487 FVQWLDEIA
+487 FIQWQDEIA

-518 SERVDNVEQLVKCHQ
+518 SERVDNVEHLVKCHQ
-533 THTGKNTATIK
+533 THDGKNTATIK

-569 MLVNLLLIER
+569 ILVNLLLSER
-579 KKHPKESP
+579 KNHPKESP
-587 LNILYKLC
+587 LNLLYKLC

-622 ARALAWYMEKGLYG
+622 ARALAWYMEKGLHG

-645 FDLNNVLY
+645 FDLNKVLY

-662 ESTVNLYT
+662 ESTVNLYANDDV
-670 KNEGYNHPK
+670 KNYPR
-679 KPLGD
+679 KPLD
-684 VDYIE
+684 NVDYIDL
-689 ITPIKVFNDQ
+689 ICVKIFNEE
-699 KQKYELKGCLV
+699 KQKDELKGCLV
-710 LYQDSQSTFLSFK
+710 LYQGSQSTFLSLK
-723 QTQKWLDTK
+723 QSQKWLDIK

-743 VDVLHQVTKDVYGN
+743 VDVLHQPSKDVYGN
-757 ERIGQFEFEA
+757 NRIGQFEFEA
-767 KGIYNSAAFHGTA
+767 KGVYNSAAFHGTA
-780 NYVLSL
+780 NYILRI
-786 ENENKVRMRSYTP
+786 ENENKVRMRSYTA
-799 KEHTSFELAA
+799 KEHTSFELAVE
-809 DDLQVLREDY
+809 DLLVLREDY

-851 DWRRNYSSWQYSE
+851 DWRRNYSSWQYSQ

-898 EADTLRRRHGQSYEM
+898 ESDNLRRRYGQSYEM

-937 GKMSFLEGT
+937 GKMSFLDGV
-946 DKRQSNFYRRYQSH
+946 DKRKLSFYRNYQPH
-960 PQLPALETA
+960 PQLSALETA
-969 QLQLGERNGYVVE
+969 QLRLGERNGYVVE
-982 KTASDLIQNPDV
+982 KDPN

>member
-1 MIAPIFHLSKQD
+1 MIPSIFYRTKQD
-13 YLYPDTPVA
+13 YNYPDNPIA
-22 DPKGQ
+22 DPAGQ
-27 SAYLPIEIDT
+27 SAFLPIEIDT
-37 EFYHLDYD
+37 EFFHLDYD
-45 INRAGQFKRVQ
+45 INHAGQFKRVQ

-62 LRAIAS
+62 LRAIAVEE
-68 DDALIFAHPDISDIA
+68 ALIFAHPDISDIA
-83 RHPVFSTGFSVVDY
+83 RHPVFSSGFSVVDY

-108 RINSPI
+108 RVNTPI
-114 GRNEYPV
+114 GRFEYPV
-121 LMIHLYSFFTVA
+121 LMIDLYGFYLVA

-139 TGEFLDDIKH
+139 TDVFLDDIRN

-210 KNFCTNSGLKLDYK
+210 KNFCTNSGLKLEYK
-224 DLFTEAEKAD
+224 DLFTKAEMAD
-234 MYRMYIERPIDFD
+234 MYRMYIERVINFDF
-247 LYSIGDL
+247 YSTGDL
-254 WNYKALLMN
+254 SNYKALLMN

-269 IYKSLGLED
+269 IYKSLGLEN

-283 RLTIGATVANMIEAS
+283 RFTIGATVAKMIEAS
-298 VLKMF
+298 ILKMF
-303 AHQSYIETGYTK
+303 AHHSYIETGYTK
-315 SAIIKEFCSYSTASW
+315 PAIIKEFCSYSTASW

-348 RCRNNRPTDI
+348 RCRNNRPTDV

-386 PVVLEYPINS
+386 PVVLEYPIHS

-430 VLKYPQDFIVSWIP
+430 TLKYPQDFLVSWIP
-444 PKDISKMITDSEA
+444 PKDISKMITDNEA
-457 PGAEEWWNEDNV
+457 PGADEWWNEDNV
-469 GLTKIFTNEVHLG
+469 GLTKIFTNQVHLG

-487 FVQWLDEIA
+487 FVQWLGEVA

-503 LLDNLMVVTALFYPK
+503 LLDNLMIVTALFYPK
-518 SERVDNVEQLVKCHQ
+518 SERVNNVEQLVKCHQ
-533 THTGKNTATIK
+533 THDGKNTATIK
-544 AKKQKTTEIMTRQEC
+544 AKKQKTTEIMTRKEC

-579 KKHPKESP
+579 KKHPKDSP
-587 LNILYKLC
+587 LNLLYKLC

-622 ARALAWYMEKGLYG
+622 ARALAWYMEKGLHG

-645 FDLNNVLY
+645 FDLNKVLY

-662 ESTVNLYT
+662 ESTVNLYANDDV
-670 KNEGYNHPK
+670 KNYPR
-679 KPLGD
+679 KPLGN
-684 VDYIE
+684 VDYIDL
-689 ITPIKVFNDQ
+689 IRVKIFNEE
-699 KQKYELKGCLV
+699 KQKDELKGCLV
-710 LYQDSQSTFLSFK
+710 LYQGSQSTFLSLK
-723 QTQKWLDTK
+723 QSQKWLDIK
-732 VAEHLRNLFPN
+732 VAEHLRNLFHN
-743 VDVLHQVTKDVYGN
+743 VDVLHQPSKDVYGN
-757 ERIGQFEFEA
+757 NRIGQFEFEA
-767 KGIYNSAAFHGTA
+767 KGVYNSAAFHGTA
-780 NYVLSL
+780 NYILSI
-786 ENENKVRMRSYTP
+786 ENENKVRMRSYTA
-799 KEHTSFELAA
+799 KEHTSFELAVE
-809 DDLQVLREDY
+809 DLLVLREDY

-851 DWRRNYSSWQYSE
+851 DWRRNYSSWQYSQ

-898 EADTLRRRHGQSYEM
+898 EADTLRRRYGQSYEM

-937 GKMSFLEGT
+937 GKMSFLDGV
-946 DKRQSNFYRRYQSH
+946 DKRQSNFYRHYQPH
-960 PQLPALETA
+960 PELAALETA
-969 QLQLGERNGYVVE
+969 QLRLGERNGYVVE
-982 KTASDLIQNPDV
+982 KDAK

>member
-1 MIAPIFHLSKQD
+1 MIPPIFHLSKQD
-13 YLYPDTPVA
+13 YIYPDTPVV

-37 EFYHLDYD
+37 EFFHLDYD
-45 INRAGQFKRVQ
+45 INHAGQFKRVQ

-62 LRAIAS
+62 LRPIAVEE
-68 DDALIFAHPDISDIA
+68 ALIFAHPDISDIA
-83 RHPVFSTGFSVVDY
+83 RHPVFSSGFSVVDY

-103 NASLR
+103 DASLR
-108 RINSPI
+108 RVNSPI
-114 GRNEYPV
+114 GRNEYPM
-121 LMIHLYSFFTVA
+121 LMTDLYGFFLVA

-139 TGEFLDDIKH
+139 TGVFLDDIKN

-189 YEYRV
+189 YEYQV

-210 KNFCTNSGLKLDYK
+210 KNFCTNSGLKLEYK
-224 DLFTEAEKAD
+224 DLFTKAEMAD
-234 MYRMYIERPIDFD
+234 MYRMYIERAIHFD
-247 LYSIGDL
+247 LYSTGDL
-254 WNYKALLMN
+254 SNYKALLMN
-263 AENFKL
+263 AENSKL
-269 IYKSLGLED
+269 IYKSLGLEN
-278 YFTLP
+278 YFTPP
-283 RLTIGATVANMIEAS
+283 RFTIGATVAKMIEAS
-298 VLKMF
+298 ILKMF
-303 AHQSYIETGYTK
+303 AHHSYIETGYTK
-315 SAIIKEFCSYSTASW
+315 SALIKEFCSYSTASW

-348 RCRNNRPTDI
+348 RCRNNRPTDVH
-358 RINGVICDTDI
+358 INGVICDTDI

-396 PINDYKTLRQFLKK
+396 PLNDYKTLRQFLKK

-419 WQARVSTKEGY
+419 WQARVSTRESY
-430 VLKYPQDFIVSWIP
+430 TLKYPQDFIVSWIP

-457 PGAEEWWNEDNV
+457 PGADEWWNEDNV

-487 FVQWLDEIA
+487 FIQWLNEVA

-503 LLDNLMVVTALFYPK
+503 LLDNLMVVTTLFYPK
-518 SERVDNVEQLVKCHQ
+518 SEQVDSIERLVRCHQ
-533 THTGKNTATIK
+533 THTGKNTASIK
-544 AKKQKTTEIMTRQEC
+544 AQKRKTTEIMTRQEC
-559 HSWYGINVGE
+559 HAWYGVNVGE

-579 KKHPKESP
+579 KKHPKDSP

-653 PKNERKVTG
+653 SKNERKVTG
-662 ESTVNLYT
+662 ESTVNLYA
-670 KNEGYNHPK
+670 KNEGRNNPK
-679 KPLGD
+679 EPLGD

-689 ITPIKVFNDQ
+689 LTPIKVFNEQ
-699 KQKYELKGCLV
+699 KQKDELKGCIV
-710 LYQDSQSTFLSFK
+710 LYHGGQSTFLSLK
-723 QTQKWLDTK
+723 ETQKWLDTK

-743 VDVLHQVTKDVYGN
+743 VDVLHQLTKDVYGN

-780 NYVLSL
+780 NYVLSI
-786 ENENKVRMRSYTP
+786 ETQNKVRMRSYTA

-851 DWRRNYSSWQYSE
+851 DWRRNYTSWQYSE

-898 EADTLRRRHGQSYEM
+898 EADTLRRRYGQSYEM
-913 FFVDEEGYLDYQR
+913 FFVNEEGYLDYQR
-926 LVNEVDAAIRA
+926 LVNEVDAAIRT
-937 GKMSFLEGT
+937 GKMSFLDGL
-946 DKRQSNFYRRYQSH
+946 DKRKAHMYRNYQAH
-960 PQLPALETA
+960 PQLAALEVA
-969 QLQLGERNGYVVE
+969 QSQLGERYGYKVE
-982 KTASDLIQNPDV
+982 RDT

>member
-1 MIAPIFHLSKQD
+1 MIPPIFYQSKQD
-13 YLYPDTPVA
+13 YLYPDTPVV
-22 DPKGQ
+22 DPAGQ

-37 EFYHLDYD
+37 EFFHLDYD
-45 INRAGQFKRVQ
+45 INHAGQFKRVQ

-62 LRAIAS
+62 LRAIAVE
-68 DDALIFAHPDISDIA
+68 DALIFAHPDIADIA
-83 RHPVFSTGFSVVDY
+83 RHPVFTAGFSVVDY
-97 LQALGH
+97 LQVLGH

-108 RINSPI
+108 RVNTPI
-114 GRNEYPV
+114 GRFEYPV
-121 LMIHLYSFFTVA
+121 LMIDLYGFFLVA

-139 TGEFLDDIKH
+139 TGVFLDDIH
-149 ITLHPGKQSIDQ
+149 NITLHPGKQSIDQ

-210 KNFCTNSGLKLDYK
+210 KNFCTNSGLKLEYK
-224 DLFTEAEKAD
+224 NLFTRAEMAD
-234 MYRMYIERPIDFD
+234 MYRMYIERAIHFD
-247 LYSIGDL
+247 LYSTGDL
-254 WNYKALLMN
+254 SNYKALLMN

-269 IYKSLGLED
+269 IYKSLGLEN
-278 YFTLP
+278 YFTP
-283 RLTIGATVANMIEAS
+283 PHFTIGATVAKMIEAS
-298 VLKMF
+298 ILKMF
-303 AHQSYIETGYTK
+303 AHHSYIETGYTK

-348 RCRNNRPTDI
+348 RCRNNRPTDV

-386 PVVLEYPINS
+386 PVVLEYPIDS
-396 PINDYKTLRQFLKK
+396 AINDYKTLRQFLKK

-457 PGAEEWWNEDNV
+457 PGADEWWNEDNV
-469 GLTKIFTNEVHLG
+469 GLTKIFTNQVHLG

-544 AKKQKTTEIMTRQEC
+544 AKKRKSTEIMTRQEC

-622 ARALAWYMEKGLYG
+622 ARALAWYMEKGLHG

-645 FDLNNVLY
+645 FDLNKVLY
-653 PKNERKVTG
+653 PKDCKKITG
-662 ESTVNLYT
+662 ENTVNLYANL
-670 KNEGYNHPK
+670 KEGSRDYPR
-679 KPLGD
+679 KPLGEL
-684 VDYIE
+684 DYID
-689 ITPIKVFNDQ
+689 ILPIKIHNEQ
-699 KQKYELKGCLV
+699 KQKDEWKGSLI
-710 LYQDSQSTFLSFK
+710 LYQDNESTILSPQQS
-723 QTQKWLDTK
+723 QKWLDAK
-732 VAEHLRNLFPN
+732 VAEHLRNLFPK
-743 VDVLHQVTKDVYGN
+743 VDVLHQSTKNVYGN

-767 KGIYNSAAFHGTA
+767 KDIYNSAAFHGTA
-780 NYVLSL
+780 NYVLSI
-786 ENENKVRMRSYTP
+786 ENQNKVRMRSYTP
-799 KEHTSFELAA
+799 REHTAFELAA

-819 HPSNEFLAMLQ
+819 HPSNEFLSMLQ

-837 RSEVYINTKILKIR
+837 RSEVYLNTKILKIR
-851 DWRRNYSSWQYSE
+851 DWRRNYTSWQYSE

-898 EADTLRRRHGQSYEM
+898 EVDTLRRHYGQSYEM
-913 FFVDEEGYLDYQR
+913 FFVDDEGYLDYQR
-926 LVNEVDAAIRA
+926 LVNEVDTAIRG
-937 GKMSFLEGT
+937 GKMSFFDGV
-946 DKRQSNFYRRYQSH
+946 DKRKAHTYRDYQAH
-960 PQLPALETA
+960 PQLPALEVAKT
-969 QLQLGERNGYVVE
+969 QLGERYGYKVE
-982 KTASDLIQNPDV
+982 KDT

>member
-1 MIAPIFHLSKQD
+1 MIAPIFYLSKQD
-13 YLYPDTPVA
+13 YIYPDTPVA

-27 SAYLPIEIDT
+27 SAFLPVEIDT
-37 EFYHLDYD
+37 EYYHLDYD
-45 INRAGQFKRVQ
+45 INHVGQFKRVQ

-83 RHPVFSTGFSVVDY
+83 RHPLFSSGFSVVDY

-108 RINSPI
+108 RVNTPI
-114 GRNEYPV
+114 GRFEYPV
-121 LMIHLYSFFTVA
+121 LMIDLYGFFLVA

-139 TGEFLDDIKH
+139 TGVFLEDIRD

-234 MYRMYIERPIDFD
+234 MCRMYIERPIDFD

-303 AHQSYIETGYTK
+303 AHHSYIETGYTK

-386 PVVLEYPINS
+386 PVVLEYPIHS

-430 VLKYPQDFIVSWIP
+430 TLKYPQDFIVSWIP
-444 PKDISKMITDSEA
+444 PKDISKMITDSEPPEA
-457 PGAEEWWNEDNV
+457 DEWWNEDNV

-496 TSRQRKE
+496 TPRQRKE

-518 SERVDNVEQLVKCHQ
+518 SERVDGIEQLVKCHQ

-544 AKKQKTTEIMTRQEC
+544 AQKQKTTEIMTRQEC

-587 LNILYKLC
+587 LNLLYKLC

-622 ARALAWYMEKGLYG
+622 ARALAWYMEKGLHG

-645 FDLNNVLY
+645 FDLNKVLF
-653 PKNERKVTG
+653 PRDNREEGKITG
-662 ESTVNLYT
+662 ENSVGVYAKLAEGS
-670 KNEGYNHPK
+670 KNYPRK
-679 KPLGD
+679 SLGN
-684 VDYIE
+684 VDYIDTFL
-689 ITPIKVFNDQ
+689 ITLHNEE
-699 KQKYELKGCLV
+699 KQKEELNPCLI
-710 LYQDSQSTFLSFK
+710 LYQSNQSTILSPQ
-723 QTQKWLDTK
+723 QTQKWLDTT

-743 VDVLHQVTKDVYGN
+743 VDVLHQPTKDVYGN
-757 ERIGQFEFEA
+757 NRIGQFEFEA
-767 KGIYNSAAFHGTA
+767 KGIYKNAAFHGTA
-780 NYVLSL
+780 NYILSL
-786 ENENKVRMRSYTP
+786 ENQNKVRMRSYTP
-799 KEHTSFELAA
+799 REHTSYELAA

-819 HPSNEFLAMLQ
+819 HPSNEFLTMLQ

-837 RSEVYINTKILKIR
+837 RSEVYINSKILKIR
-851 DWRRNYSSWQYSE
+851 DWRRNYTSWQHSE

-887 QTHEQYKAWSK
+887 KTHNQYKAWSK
-898 EADTLRRRHGQSYEM
+898 EADNLRRHYGQSYEM
-913 FFVDEEGYLDYQR
+913 FFVDDEGYLDYQQ
-926 LVNEVDAAIRA
+926 LVNEIDAAIRA
-937 GKMSFLEGT
+937 GKTSFLDGI
-946 DKRQSNFYRRYQSH
+946 DKRKAHTYRDYKPH

-969 QLQLGERNGYVVE
+969 QLRLGERNGYVVE
-982 KTASDLIQNPDV
+982 KESE

>member
-1 MIAPIFHLSKQD
+1 MIPSIFYRTKQD
-13 YLYPDTPVA
+13 YLYPDTPIA
-22 DPKGQ
+22 DPAGE
-27 SAYLPIEIDT
+27 SAFLPIEIDT
-37 EFYHLDYD
+37 EFFHLDYD
-45 INRAGQFKRVQ
+45 INQAGQFKRVQ

-62 LRAIAS
+62 LRAIALS
-68 DDALIFAHPDISDIA
+68 DGLIFAHPDISDIA
-83 RHPVFSTGFSVVDY
+83 QHPVFSSGFSVVDY
-97 LQALGH
+97 LIALGH
-103 NASLR
+103 NASLKR
-108 RINSPI
+108 VNSPI
-114 GRNEYPV
+114 GRDEYPM
-121 LMIHLYSFFTVA
+121 LMTNIYSFYAVA

-139 TGEFLDDIKH
+139 TGVFLEDIKD

-161 GRRTIASNTLHKGYS
+161 GRRTIASNTLHKQYS

-189 YEYRV
+189 YDYQV
-194 CISLFDTCAVH
+194 GISLFDTCAVH

-210 KNFCTNSGLKLDYK
+210 KDFCTNSGFKLNYK
-224 DLFTEAEKAD
+224 ELFTSAEKAD
-234 MYRMYIERPIDFD
+234 MCRMYIERLIHFNFYG
-247 LYSIGDL
+247 LGDL

-269 IYKSLGLED
+269 IYKSLGLEN

-298 VLKMF
+298 ILKMF
-303 AHQSYIETGYTK
+303 AHHSFIETGYTK

-348 RCRNNRPTDI
+348 RCRNNRPTDV

-386 PVVLEYPINS
+386 PAVLEYPIDS

-410 YGKELVPGL
+410 YAQELIPGL
-419 WQARVSTKEGY
+419 WQARVSTREGY

-444 PKDISKMITDSEA
+444 PKDISKMITDIDK
-457 PGAEEWWNEDNV
+457 PGSDEWWNEDNV
-469 GLTKIFTNEVHLG
+469 GLTKIFTNQVHLG

-518 SERVDNVEQLVKCHQ
+518 SERVDSIEDLVKCHQ
-533 THTGKNTATIK
+533 THAGKNTATIK
-544 AKKQKTTEIMTRQEC
+544 ARKRKTTEIMTRQEC
-559 HSWYGINVGE
+559 HAWYGVNIGE

-579 KKHPKESP
+579 KKHPKEST
-587 LNILYKLC
+587 LNLLYKLC
-595 INTAYGDFVSQFF
+595 INTTYGDLVSQFF

-622 ARALAWYMEKGLYG
+622 ARALAWYMEKGLHG

-645 FDLNNVLY
+645 FDLNKVLF
-653 PKNERKVTG
+653 PEEDRLITG
-662 ESTVNLYT
+662 ENVVSAYA
-670 KNEGYNHPK
+670 KIEEGSKHFPL
-679 KPLGD
+679 KPLAN
-684 VDYIE
+684 VDYIDILPVTIPNE
-689 ITPIKVFNDQ
+689 Q
-699 KQKYELKGCLV
+699 KQKNEWKGCLV
-710 LYQDSQSTFLSFK
+710 IYQGEKSTVLSLK
-723 QTQKWLDTK
+723 ETQNWLDTK
-732 VAEHLRNLFPN
+732 VAEHLRKLFPN
-743 VDVLHQVTKDVYGN
+743 VDVLHQPTKDVNGN
-757 ERIGQFEFEA
+757 QRISQFEFEA

-780 NYVLSL
+780 NYVLSI
-786 ENENKVRMRSYTP
+786 ENQDKVRMRSYTP
-799 KEHTSFELAA
+799 REHTSFEVAA
-809 DDLQVLREDY
+809 DDLQVLRQDY
-819 HPSNEFLAMLQ
+819 HPSNEFLGMLQ
-830 ENPQRVK
+830 ENPLKVK
-837 RSEVYINTKILKIR
+837 RSEVYINTRILKIR
-851 DWRRNYSSWQYSE
+851 DWRRNYTSWQYSQ

-898 EADTLRRRHGQSYEM
+898 EFDILRRRYGQSYEM
-913 FFVDEEGYLDYQR
+913 FFVDDQGYLNYQQ

-937 GKMSFLEGT
+937 GKMSFLDGV
-946 DKRQSNFYRRYQSH
+946 DKRQSNFYRHYQPH

-969 QLQLGERNGYVVE
+969 QLRLSERYGYTLE
-982 KTASDLIQNPDV
+982 KVNQ

>member
-1 MIAPIFHLSKQD
+1 MIPPIFHLSKQD
-13 YLYPDTPVA
+13 YLYPDTPVV

-45 INRAGQFKRVQ
+45 INQAGQFKRVQ

-62 LRAIAS
+62 LRAIAV
-68 DDALIFAHPDISDIA
+68 DKAAIFAHPDIADIA
-83 RHPVFSTGFSVVDY
+83 HHPVFTSGFSVVDY

-108 RINSPI
+108 RVNSPI
-114 GRNEYPV
+114 GRSEYPA

-181 PWILTLNN
+181 PWILTLNDH
-189 YEYRV
+189 EYRV

-210 KNFCTNSGLKLDYK
+210 KNFCINSGLKLDYK
-224 DLFTEAEKAD
+224 DLFTDAEKAD
-234 MYRMYIERPIDFD
+234 MRRMYIERPIAFD
-247 LYSIGDL
+247 LYCTGDL

-283 RLTIGATVANMIEAS
+283 RLTIGATVANIIEAS
-298 VLKMF
+298 ILKMF
-303 AHQSYIETGYTK
+303 AHHSYIETGYTK

-348 RCRNNRPTDI
+348 RCRNNRPTDV

-386 PVVLEYPINS
+386 PVVLEYPIDS
-396 PINDYKTLRQFLKK
+396 PLNDYKTLRQFLKK
-410 YGKELVPGL
+410 YSKELVPGL
-419 WQARVSTKEGY
+419 WQARVSTREEY
-430 VLKYPQDFIVSWIP
+430 LLKYPQNFIVSWIP

-469 GLTKIFTNEVHLG
+469 GLTKIFTNQVHLG

-487 FVQWLDEIA
+487 FIQWLDEIA

-503 LLDNLMVVTALFYPK
+503 LLDNLMVVTALFYPA
-518 SERVDNVEQLVKCHQ
+518 SERVNDVGELVKYHQ
-533 THTGKNTATIK
+533 THAGKNTATIK
-544 AKKQKTTEIMTRQEC
+544 TQKRKTTEIMTRQEC
-559 HSWYGINVGE
+559 HAWYGINVGE
-569 MLVNLLLIER
+569 MLVNHLLVER

-622 ARALAWYMEKGLYG
+622 ARALAWYMEKGLHG

-645 FDLNNVLY
+645 FDLNKVVY

-662 ESTVNLYT
+662 ESTINLYANNDV
-670 KNEGYNHPK
+670 KNYPRQ
-679 KPLGD
+679 PLGN
-684 VDYIE
+684 VDYIVLN
-689 ITPIKVFNDQ
+689 PVQLFNEQ
-699 KQKYELKGCLV
+699 KQKDKLKGCLV
-710 LYQDSQSTFLSFK
+710 LYKDSQSTFLSLK
-723 QTQKWLDTK
+723 ETQKWLDTK

-743 VDVLHQVTKDVYGN
+743 VDVLHQLTKDVYGN

-780 NYVLSL
+780 NYILSI

-809 DDLQVLREDY
+809 DDLQALREDY

-837 RSEVYINTKILKIR
+837 RSEVYINTRILKIR
-851 DWRRNYSSWQYSE
+851 DWRRNYTSWQYSQ

-887 QTHEQYKAWSK
+887 KTHEQYKTWSK
-898 EADTLRRRHGQSYEM
+898 EADTLRSHYGQSYEM
-913 FFVDEEGYLDYQR
+913 FFVDDEGYLDYQR
-926 LVNEVDAAIRA
+926 LINEVDAAIRT
-937 GKMSFLEGT
+937 GKMCFLDGV
-946 DKRQSNFYRRYQSH
+946 DKRKAHTYRNYQGH
-960 PQLPALETA
+960 PQLPALEVA
-969 QLQLGERNGYVVE
+969 QFQLGERYGYKVE
-982 KTASDLIQNPDV
+982 KDT

>member
-1 MIAPIFHLSKQD
+1 
-13 YLYPDTPVA
+13 
-22 DPKGQ
+22 
-27 SAYLPIEIDT
+27 
-37 EFYHLDYD
+37 
-45 INRAGQFKRVQ
+45 
-56 KTLTNQ
+56 
-62 LRAIAS
+62 
-68 DDALIFAHPDISDIA
+68 
-83 RHPVFSTGFSVVDY
+83 
-97 LQALGH
+97 
-103 NASLR
+103 
-108 RINSPI
+108 
-114 GRNEYPV
+114 
-121 LMIHLYSFFTVA
+121 
-133 ELFRIF
+133 
-139 TGEFLDDIKH
+139 
-149 ITLHPGKQSIDQ
+149 
-161 GRRTIASNTLHKGYS
+161 
-176 PWIEL
+176 
-181 PWILTLNN
+181 
-189 YEYRV
+189 
-194 CISLFDTCAVH
+194 
-205 GNSSY
+205 
-210 KNFCTNSGLKLDYK
+210 
-224 DLFTEAEKAD
+224 
-234 MYRMYIERPIDFD
+234 MYIERAIHFDF
-247 LYSIGDL
+247 YSTGDL
-254 WNYKALLMN
+254 SNYKALLMN

-269 IYKSLGLED
+269 IYKSLGIEN
-278 YFTLP
+278 YFTPP
-283 RLTIGATVANMIEAS
+283 RFTIGATVAKMIEAS
-298 VLKMF
+298 ILKMF
-303 AHQSYIETGYTK
+303 AHHSYIETGYTK
-315 SAIIKEFCSYSTASW
+315 SALIKEFCSYSTASW

-348 RCRNNRPTDI
+348 RCRNNRPTDV

-419 WQARVSTKEGY
+419 WQARVSTREGY

-457 PGAEEWWNEDNV
+457 PGADEWWNEDNV
-469 GLTKIFTNEVHLG
+469 GLTKIFTNQVHLG

-503 LLDNLMVVTALFYPK
+503 LLNNLMVVTALFYPK

-533 THTGKNTATIK
+533 THTGKNTAIIK
-544 AKKQKTTEIMTRQEC
+544 ANKQKTTEIMTRQEC

-595 INTAYGDFVSQFF
+595 INTTYGDFVSQFF
-608 KISNVCVGNNITAR
+608 KISNVCVGNNITGR

-653 PKNERKVTG
+653 SKNERKVTG
-662 ESTVNLYT
+662 ESTVNLYA
-670 KNEGYNHPK
+670 KNEGRNNPK
-679 KPLGD
+679 EPLGD

-689 ITPIKVFNDQ
+689 LTPIKVFNEQ
-699 KQKYELKGCLV
+699 KQKDELKGCLV
-710 LYQDSQSTFLSFK
+710 LYHDSQSTFLSLK
-723 QTQKWLDTK
+723 ETQKWLDTK

-767 KGIYNSAAFHGTA
+767 KGIYDSAAFHGTA
-780 NYVLSL
+780 NYVLSI
-786 ENENKVRMRSYTP
+786 ETQNKVRMRSYTA

-851 DWRRNYSSWQYSE
+851 DWRRNYTSWQYSE

-898 EADTLRRRHGQSYEM
+898 EADTLRRRYGQSYEM
-913 FFVDEEGYLDYQR
+913 FFVNEEGYLDYQQ
-926 LVNEVDAAIRA
+926 LVNEVDAAIRT
-937 GKMSFLEGT
+937 GKMSFLDGV
-946 DKRQSNFYRRYQSH
+946 DKRKAHMYRNYQAH
-960 PQLPALETA
+960 PQLAALEVA
-969 QLQLGERNGYVVE
+969 QSQLGERYGYKVE
-982 KTASDLIQNPDV
+982 RDT

>member
-1 MIAPIFHLSKQD
+1 
-13 YLYPDTPVA
+13 
-22 DPKGQ
+22 
-27 SAYLPIEIDT
+27 
-37 EFYHLDYD
+37 
-45 INRAGQFKRVQ
+45 
-56 KTLTNQ
+56 
-62 LRAIAS
+62 
-68 DDALIFAHPDISDIA
+68 
-83 RHPVFSTGFSVVDY
+83 
-97 LQALGH
+97 
-103 NASLR
+103 
-108 RINSPI
+108 
-114 GRNEYPV
+114 
-121 LMIHLYSFFTVA
+121 
-133 ELFRIF
+133 
-139 TGEFLDDIKH
+139 
-149 ITLHPGKQSIDQ
+149 
-161 GRRTIASNTLHKGYS
+161 
-176 PWIEL
+176 
-181 PWILTLNN
+181 
-189 YEYRV
+189 
-194 CISLFDTCAVH
+194 LFDTCAVH

-224 DLFTEAEKAD
+224 DLFTSAEKAD
-234 MYRMYIERPIDFD
+234 MCRMYIERQIDFD

-298 VLKMF
+298 ILKMF
-303 AHQSYIETGYTK
+303 AHHSYIETGYTK

-348 RCRNNRPTDI
+348 RCRNNRPTDV

-386 PVVLEYPINS
+386 PVVLEYPIHS

-419 WQARVSTKEGY
+419 WQARVSTREGY

-444 PKDISKMITDSEA
+444 PKDISNMITDSEA

-469 GLTKIFTNEVHLG
+469 GLTKIFTNQVHLG

-487 FVQWLDEIA
+487 FIQWLDEIA

-503 LLDNLMVVTALFYPK
+503 LLDNLMVVTALFYPA
-518 SERVDNVEQLVKCHQ
+518 SERVDNVELLVKRHQ
-533 THTGKNTATIK
+533 THDGKNTATIK
-544 AKKQKTTEIMTRQEC
+544 TQKQKTTEIMTRQEC

-587 LNILYKLC
+587 LNLLYKLC

-622 ARALAWYMEKGLYG
+622 ARALAWYMEKGLHG

-645 FDLNNVLY
+645 FDLNKVLY

-662 ESTVNLYT
+662 ESTVNLYANEDV
-670 KNEGYNHPK
+670 KNYPR
-679 KPLGD
+679 KPLGN
-684 VDYIE
+684 VNYIDL
-689 ITPIKVFNDQ
+689 IRVKIFNKE
-699 KQKYELKGCLV
+699 KQKEELKGCLL
-710 LYQDSQSTFLSFK
+710 LYQGSQSTVLSL
-723 QTQKWLDTK
+723 QQSQKWLDTK

-743 VDVLHQVTKDVYGN
+743 VDVLHQPSKDVYGN
-757 ERIGQFEFEA
+757 NRIGQFEFEA
-767 KGIYNSAAFHGTA
+767 KGVYNSAAFHGTA
-780 NYVLSL
+780 NYILSI
-786 ENENKVRMRSYTP
+786 ENENKVRMRSYTA
-799 KEHTSFELAA
+799 KEHTSFELAT

-851 DWRRNYSSWQYSE
+851 DWRRNYSSWQYSQ

-898 EADTLRRRHGQSYEM
+898 ESDNLRRRYGQSYEM

-937 GKMSFLEGT
+937 GKKSFLDGV
-946 DKRQSNFYRRYQSH
+946 DKRKLSFYRNYQSH
-960 PQLPALETA
+960 PQLSALETA
-969 QLQLGERNGYVVE
+969 QLRLGERNGYVVE
-982 KTASDLIQNPDV
+982 KDPN

>member
-1 MIAPIFHLSKQD
+1 MIPPIFHLSKQD
-13 YLYPDTPVA
+13 YIYPDTPVR

-37 EFYHLDYD
+37 EYFHLDYN
-45 INRAGQFKRVQ
+45 INHAGQFKRVQ

-62 LRAIAS
+62 LRAIAV
-68 DDALIFAHPDISDIA
+68 DKAAIFAHPDITDIA
-83 RHPVFSTGFSVVDY
+83 RHPVFSSGFSVVDY

-108 RINSPI
+108 RVSTPI

-121 LMIHLYSFFTVA
+121 LMIDLYGFFLVA

-139 TGEFLDDIKH
+139 TDVFLDDIRN

-194 CISLFDTCAVH
+194 CISLLDTSAVH

-210 KNFCTNSGLKLDYK
+210 KNFCTNSGLKLEYK
-224 DLFTEAEKAD
+224 DLFTRAEMAD
-234 MYRMYIERPIDFD
+234 MYRMYIERAIHFD
-247 LYSIGDL
+247 LYSTGDL
-254 WNYKALLMN
+254 SNYKALLMN

-269 IYKSLGLED
+269 IYKSLGLEN
-278 YFTLP
+278 YFTPP
-283 RLTIGATVANMIEAS
+283 RFTIGATVAKMIEAS
-298 VLKMF
+298 ILKMF
-303 AHQSYIETGYTK
+303 AHHSYIETGYTK

-348 RCRNNRPTDI
+348 RCRNNRPTDV

-386 PVVLEYPINS
+386 PVVLEYPIHS
-396 PINDYKTLRQFLKK
+396 PLNDYKTLRQFLKK

-430 VLKYPQDFIVSWIP
+430 TLKYPQDFIVSWIP

-457 PGAEEWWNEDNV
+457 PEADEWWNEDNV

-487 FVQWLDEIA
+487 FVQWLDEVA

-503 LLDNLMVVTALFYPK
+503 LLDNLMVVTALFYPA
-518 SERVDNVEQLVKCHQ
+518 SERVDSIEKLIKCHQ

-544 AKKQKTTEIMTRQEC
+544 AQKQKTTEIMTRQEC

-587 LNILYKLC
+587 LNLLYKLC

-622 ARALAWYMEKGLYG
+622 ARALAWYMEKGLHG

-653 PKNERKVTG
+653 PKDERKVTG
-662 ESTVNLYT
+662 ESTVNLYANKYV
-670 KNEGYNHPK
+670 KNYPRQ
-679 KPLGD
+679 PLGC

-689 ITPIKVFNDQ
+689 LIAVKVFNEQ
-699 KQKYELKGCLV
+699 KQKDELKGCLV
-710 LYQDSQSTFLSFK
+710 LFQSSQSTFLSLK

-743 VDVLHQVTKDVYGN
+743 VDVLHQLTKDVYGN

-780 NYVLSL
+780 NYVLSI

-799 KEHTSFELAA
+799 KEHTSFELAV

-898 EADTLRRRHGQSYEM
+898 ESDNLRRRYGQSYEM

-926 LVNEVDAAIRA
+926 LVNEVDTAIRA
-937 GKMSFLEGT
+937 GKMSFLDGV
-946 DKRQSNFYRRYQSH
+946 DKRQSNFYRHYQPH
-960 PQLPALETA
+960 PELAALETA
-969 QLQLGERNGYVVE
+969 QLRLGERNGYVVE
-982 KTASDLIQNPDV
+982 KDAE

>member
-13 YLYPDTPVA
+13 YLYPDTPVV
-22 DPKGQ
+22 DPTGQ

-37 EFYHLDYD
+37 EFFHLDYD
-45 INRAGQFKRVQ
+45 INQAGQFKRVQ

-62 LRAIAS
+62 LRAIAVEE
-68 DDALIFAHPDISDIA
+68 ALIFAHPDIRDIA
-83 RHPVFSTGFSVVDY
+83 RHPVFSSGFSVVDY

-108 RINSPI
+108 RVNTPI
-114 GRNEYPV
+114 GRYEYPV
-121 LMIHLYSFFTVA
+121 LMIDLYGFFLVA

-139 TGEFLDDIKH
+139 TGVFLDDIRN

-224 DLFTEAEKAD
+224 DLFTSAEMAD
-234 MYRMYIERPIDFD
+234 MYRMYIERAIHFD
-247 LYSIGDL
+247 LYSTGDL
-254 WNYKALLMN
+254 SNYKALLMN

-269 IYKSLGLED
+269 IYKSLGLEN
-278 YFTLP
+278 YFTPP
-283 RLTIGATVANMIEAS
+283 RFTIGATVAKMIEAS
-298 VLKMF
+298 ILKMF
-303 AHQSYIETGYTK
+303 AHHSYIETGYTK

-348 RCRNNRPTDI
+348 RCRNNRPTDV

-386 PVVLEYPINS
+386 PVVLEYPIHS
-396 PINDYKTLRQFLKK
+396 PLNDYKTLRQFLKK
-410 YGKELVPGL
+410 YQKELVPGL
-419 WQARVSTKEGY
+419 WQARVSTREGY

-457 PGAEEWWNEDNV
+457 PGADEWWNEDNV

-503 LLDNLMVVTALFYPK
+503 LLDNLMVVTALFYPA
-518 SERVDNVEQLVKCHQ
+518 SEQVNGVGELIKCHQ
-533 THTGKNTATIK
+533 THAGRNTATIK
-544 AKKQKTTEIMTRQEC
+544 TQKRKTTEIMTRQEC
-559 HSWYGINVGE
+559 HAWYGINVGE
-569 MLVNLLLIER
+569 MLVNHLLIER

-608 KISNVCVGNNITAR
+608 KVSNVCVGNNITAR
-622 ARALAWYMEKGLYG
+622 ARALAWYMEKGLHG

-645 FDLNNVLY
+645 FDLNKVLF
-653 PKNERKVTG
+653 PEENRLVTG
-662 ESTVNLYT
+662 ENVVNNYA
-670 KNEGYNHPK
+670 KIKKGSKHFPV
-679 KPLGD
+679 KPLANI
-684 VDYIE
+684 DYID
-689 ITPIKVFNDQ
+689 ILPIAIPNGQ
-699 KQKYELKGCLV
+699 KQKNEWKGCLV
-710 LYQDSQSTFLSFK
+710 LYQAEKSTVLSLK
-723 QTQKWLDTK
+723 ETQKWLDTK

-743 VDVLHQVTKDVYGN
+743 VDVLHQATKDVYGN

-780 NYVLSL
+780 NYVLSI
-786 ENENKVRMRSYTP
+786 ETQNKVRMRSYTP

-837 RSEVYINTKILKIR
+837 RSEVYINTRILKIR
-851 DWRRNYSSWQYSE
+851 DWRRNYTSWQYSQ

-898 EADTLRRRHGQSYEM
+898 EADTLRRRYGQSYEM
-913 FFVDEEGYLDYQR
+913 FFVDDEGYLDYQQ

-937 GKMSFLEGT
+937 DKTSFLDGV
-946 DKRQSNFYRRYQSH
+946 DKRKAHTYRNYQAH
-960 PQLPALETA
+960 PQLPALEVV
-969 QLQLGERNGYVVE
+969 QSQLGDRYGYKVERD
-982 KTASDLIQNPDV
+982 T

>member
-1 MIAPIFHLSKQD
+1 MIPPIFHLSKQD
-13 YLYPDTPVA
+13 YLYPDTPVV

-37 EFYHLDYD
+37 EFYHLDYN
-45 INRAGQFKRVQ
+45 INQAGQFKRVQ

-62 LRAIAS
+62 LRAITVDKA
-68 DDALIFAHPDISDIA
+68 AIFAHPDIADIA
-83 RHPVFSTGFSVVDY
+83 HHPVFTSGFSVVDY

-108 RINSPI
+108 RVNSPI
-114 GRNEYPV
+114 GRSEYPA

-181 PWILTLNN
+181 PWILTLNDH
-189 YEYRV
+189 EYRV

-210 KNFCTNSGLKLDYK
+210 KNFCINSGLKLDYK
-224 DLFTEAEKAD
+224 DLFTDAEKAD
-234 MYRMYIERPIDFD
+234 MRRMYIERPIAFD
-247 LYSIGDL
+247 LYCTGDL

-283 RLTIGATVANMIEAS
+283 RLTIGATVANIIEAS
-298 VLKMF
+298 ILKMF
-303 AHQSYIETGYTK
+303 AHHSYIETGYTK

-348 RCRNNRPTDI
+348 RCRNNRPTDV

-386 PVVLEYPINS
+386 PVVLEYPIDS
-396 PINDYKTLRQFLKK
+396 PLNDYKTLRQFLKK
-410 YGKELVPGL
+410 YSKELVPGL
-419 WQARVSTKEGY
+419 WQARVSTREEY
-430 VLKYPQDFIVSWIP
+430 LLKYPQNFIVSWIP

-469 GLTKIFTNEVHLG
+469 GLTKIFTNQVHLG

-487 FVQWLDEIA
+487 FIQWLDEIA

-503 LLDNLMVVTALFYPK
+503 LLDNLMVVTALFYPA
-518 SERVDNVEQLVKCHQ
+518 SERVNDVGELVKYHQ
-533 THTGKNTATIK
+533 THAGKNTATIK
-544 AKKQKTTEIMTRQEC
+544 TQKRKTTEIMTRQEC
-559 HSWYGINVGE
+559 HAWYGINVGE
-569 MLVNLLLIER
+569 MLVNHLLVER

-622 ARALAWYMEKGLYG
+622 ARALAWYMEKGLHG

-645 FDLNNVLY
+645 FDLNKVVY

-662 ESTVNLYT
+662 ESTINLYANNDV
-670 KNEGYNHPK
+670 KNYPRQ
-679 KPLGD
+679 PLGN
-684 VDYIE
+684 VDYIVLN
-689 ITPIKVFNDQ
+689 PVQLFNEQ
-699 KQKYELKGCLV
+699 KQKDKLKGCLV
-710 LYQDSQSTFLSFK
+710 LYKDSQSTFLSLK
-723 QTQKWLDTK
+723 ETQKWLDTK

-743 VDVLHQVTKDVYGN
+743 VDVLHQLTKDVYGN

-780 NYVLSL
+780 NYVLSI

-809 DDLQVLREDY
+809 DDLQALREDY

-837 RSEVYINTKILKIR
+837 RSEVYINTRILKIR
-851 DWRRNYSSWQYSE
+851 DWRRNYTSWQYSQ

-887 QTHEQYKAWSK
+887 KTHEQYKTWSK
-898 EADTLRRRHGQSYEM
+898 EADTLRSHYGQSYEM
-913 FFVDEEGYLDYQR
+913 FFVDDEGYLDYQR
-926 LVNEVDAAIRA
+926 LINEVDAAIRT
-937 GKMSFLEGT
+937 GKMCFLDGV
-946 DKRQSNFYRRYQSH
+946 DKRKAHTYRNYQGH
-960 PQLPALETA
+960 PQLPALEVA
-969 QLQLGERNGYVVE
+969 QFQLGERYGYKVE
-982 KTASDLIQNPDV
+982 KDT

>member
-1 MIAPIFHLSKQD
+1 
-13 YLYPDTPVA
+13 
-22 DPKGQ
+22 
-27 SAYLPIEIDT
+27 
-37 EFYHLDYD
+37 
-45 INRAGQFKRVQ
+45 
-56 KTLTNQ
+56 LTNQ
-62 LRAIAS
+62 LRAIAV
-68 DDALIFAHPDISDIA
+68 DKAAIFAHPDITDIA
-83 RHPVFSTGFSVVDY
+83 RHPVFSSGFSVVDY

-108 RINSPI
+108 RVSTPI

-121 LMIHLYSFFTVA
+121 LMIDLYGFFLVA

-139 TGEFLDDIKH
+139 TDVFLDDIRN

-194 CISLFDTCAVH
+194 CISLLDTSAVH

-210 KNFCTNSGLKLDYK
+210 KNFCTNSGLKLEYK
-224 DLFTEAEKAD
+224 DLFTRAEMAD
-234 MYRMYIERPIDFD
+234 MYRMYIERAIHFD
-247 LYSIGDL
+247 LYSTGDL
-254 WNYKALLMN
+254 SNYKALLMN

-269 IYKSLGLED
+269 IYKSLGLEN
-278 YFTLP
+278 YFTPP
-283 RLTIGATVANMIEAS
+283 RFTIGATVAKMIEAS
-298 VLKMF
+298 ILKMF
-303 AHQSYIETGYTK
+303 AHHSYIETGYTK

-348 RCRNNRPTDI
+348 RCRNNRPTDV

-386 PVVLEYPINS
+386 PVVLEYPIHS

-419 WQARVSTKEGY
+419 WQARVSTRDGY
-430 VLKYPQDFIVSWIP
+430 VLKYSQDFIVSWIP
-444 PKDISKMITDSEA
+444 PKDISKIITDSEA
-457 PGAEEWWNEDNV
+457 PGAEEWWNEDNI
-469 GLTKIFTNEVHLG
+469 GLTKIFTNQVHLG

-518 SERVDNVEQLVKCHQ
+518 SERVDNVEQLVKCQ
-533 THTGKNTATIK
+533 QNHTGKNTATIK
-544 AKKQKTTEIMTRQEC
+544 AQKRKTTEIMTRQEC
-559 HSWYGINVGE
+559 HAWYGVNVGE

-587 LNILYKLC
+587 LNLLYKLC

-622 ARALAWYMEKGLYG
+622 ARALAWYMEKGLHG

-645 FDLNNVLY
+645 FDLNKVLF
-653 PKNERKVTG
+653 PEQNKIITG
-662 ESTVNLYT
+662 ENTVNIYA
-670 KNEGYNHPK
+670 KIEEGSRHFPL
-679 KPLGD
+679 KPLANI
-684 VDYIE
+684 DYID
-689 ITPIKVFNDQ
+689 ILPLTIHNKQ
-699 KQKYELKGCLV
+699 KQKDEWKGCLV
-710 LYQDSQSTFLSFK
+710 LYHAEKSTVLSLK
-723 QTQKWLDTK
+723 ETQKWLDTK

-743 VDVLHQVTKDVYGN
+743 VDVLHQTTKDVYGN

-780 NYVLSL
+780 NYVLSI
-786 ENENKVRMRSYTP
+786 ETQNKVRMRSYTL

-819 HPSNEFLAMLQ
+819 HPSDEFLAMLQ

-837 RSEVYINTKILKIR
+837 RSEVYLNCKILKIR
-851 DWRRNYSSWQYSE
+851 DWRRNYTSWQYSE

-887 QTHEQYKAWSK
+887 QTHEQYKTWTK
-898 EADTLRRRHGQSYEM
+898 EADTLRRRYGQSHEM
-913 FFVDEEGYLDYQR
+913 FFVDDGGYLDYQR
-926 LVNEVDAAIRA
+926 LVNEVDAAIRT
-937 GKMSFLEGT
+937 GKISFLEGV
-946 DKRQSNFYRRYQSH
+946 DKRKLSFYRNYQPH
-960 PQLPALETA
+960 PQLSALEIA
-969 QLQLGERNGYVVE
+969 QLRLGERNGY
-982 KTASDLIQNPDV
+982 SRRQ

>member
-1 MIAPIFHLSKQD
+1 MIPPIFHLSKQD
-13 YLYPDTPVA
+13 YIYPDTPVV

-37 EFYHLDYD
+37 EYFHLDYD
-45 INRAGQFKRVQ
+45 INQAGQFKRIQ

-62 LRAIAS
+62 LRAIAVEE
-68 DDALIFAHPDISDIA
+68 ALIFAHPDISDIA
-83 RHPVFSTGFSVVDY
+83 RHPVFSSGFSVVDY

-108 RINSPI
+108 HVNSPI
-114 GRNEYPV
+114 GRNDYPV
-121 LMIHLYSFFTVA
+121 LMTDLYGFFLVA

-139 TGEFLDDIKH
+139 TGVFLDDIKN
-149 ITLHPGKQSIDQ
+149 ITLHPGKQNIDQ

-210 KNFCTNSGLKLDYK
+210 KNFCTNSGLKLEYK
-224 DLFTEAEKAD
+224 DLFTSAEMAD
-234 MYRMYIERPIDFD
+234 MHRMYIERAIHFD
-247 LYSIGDL
+247 LYSTGDL
-254 WNYKALLMN
+254 SNYKALLMN
-263 AENFKL
+263 ADNSKL
-269 IYKSLGLED
+269 IYKSLGLEN
-278 YFTLP
+278 YFTPP
-283 RLTIGATVANMIEAS
+283 RFTIGATVAKMIEAS
-298 VLKMF
+298 ILKMF
-303 AHQSYIETGYTK
+303 AHYSYIETGYTK

-348 RCRNNRPTDI
+348 RCRNNRPTDV

-386 PVVLEYPINS
+386 PVVLEYPIYS
-396 PINDYKTLRQFLKK
+396 PLNDYKTLRQFLKK

-419 WQARVSTKEGY
+419 WQARVSTREGY

-457 PGAEEWWNEDNV
+457 PGADEWWNEDNV

-487 FVQWLDEIA
+487 FIQWLDEIA
-496 TSRQRKE
+496 TSRQKKE
-503 LLDNLMVVTALFYPK
+503 LLDNLIVVTALFYPK
-518 SERVDNVEQLVKCHQ
+518 SERVDNIEQLVKCHK

-544 AKKQKTTEIMTRQEC
+544 AQKRKTTETMTRQEC
-559 HSWYGINVGE
+559 HAWYGVNVGE
-569 MLVNLLLIER
+569 MLVNHLLIER

-622 ARALAWYMEKGLYG
+622 ARALAWYMEKGLHG

-653 PKNERKVTG
+653 PKSERKVTG
-662 ESTVNLYT
+662 ESTVNLYA

-679 KPLGD
+679 KTLGD
-684 VDYIE
+684 VEHIE
-689 ITPIKVFNDQ
+689 LTPIKVFNEQ
-699 KQKYELKGCLV
+699 KQKDELKGCLV
-710 LYQDSQSTFLSFK
+710 LYQDNQSTFLSLK

-780 NYVLSL
+780 NYVLSI
-786 ENENKVRMRSYTP
+786 ETQNKVRMRSYTA

-851 DWRRNYSSWQYSE
+851 DWRRNYTSWQYSE

-898 EADTLRRRHGQSYEM
+898 ETDNLRRRYGQSYEM
-913 FFVDEEGYLDYQR
+913 FFVDDEGYLDYQR
-926 LVNEVDAAIRA
+926 LINEVDAAIRA
-937 GKMSFLEGT
+937 GKMSFLDGV
-946 DKRQSNFYRRYQSH
+946 DKRKSSFYRNYQPH
-960 PQLPALETA
+960 PQLSALETA
-969 QLQLGERNGYVVE
+969 QLRLGERNGYVVE
-982 KTASDLIQNPDV
+982 KDPK